1 MNRQSQ
7 RTVSLGRRTIACLLA
22 LVMVLGLVPAA
33 LPQAAAVSVNDA
45 MQKVVD
51 WGFMRGDING
61 NLRPNDPI
69 TRAEFVTIVNRAF
82 GYHVMGK
89 APFTDVKDADWYAQ
103 DVSIA
108 YTENYITGTTATTF
122 SPKGKLTREQAVVI
136 LARNLRLQAYPGEDT
151 SFSDSREL
159 QEWSRGLVEQA
170 VRYHLVSGYPDGTF
184 RPKRAI
190 TRGEAAVLLVNAVGN
205 PVQEKGVHTLDGVY
219 GNVTITAS
227 GVTLRDTV
235 VAGNLYITDGVDLGS
250 ILLENVRVLGQIVV
264 CGGGV
269 SEDGDDS
276 IVLRNVDAQEL
287 IIDTQ
292 RGQEISL
299 RVEGD
304 GTIQKATVRTNSFLK
319 DNTGD
324 SVGIREIVLD
334 GGKDAK
340 LSLAGNLKKVVN
352 KTPGSTINLVSGT
365 AASITVDEAA
375 TGSTLNLEAGTLADE
390 VNLDVGTTVT
400 GKGDIGKLTVN
411 APGSTVT
418 MLPDQIIIRP
428 GLNATI
434 NGTVMDSNAAAEASA
449 DPRLMGGYPSVTDL
463 APTSALAKFRGNKA
477 GTVYWA
483 ITPITAGSVGAGDLI
498 NPPSYSTEILKHGT
512 ASLSGSA
519 AENTTKLTGLTSGG
533 SYYLSAV
540 FVDARETQSPV
551 KVISFSTPDNTVP
564 NFASGYPYLS
574 RVTNISAQ
582 VTVMTTKTCQLY
594 YALLPK
600 GSTAPKPEDFKS
612 GAIPGNLGYGT
623 RAMTKNSPDSFDVN
637 DKPLHE
643 LETYD
648 LYLWLTDRE
657 GGVSSSVKKLTF
669 TTVDKT
675 PPVFN
680 TEPTINKV
688 EEKSVGLYANLNEA
702 GTLFWVV
709 VAQGEEYP
717 KPLAGQSGA
726 VDLSSENAKIQVA
739 AGMNA
744 LKSGRV
750 NMAEGKDVSFNVS
763 GLDPEKAY
771 DLYYVAQDKAGNY
784 SETVKKLTIHTKDP
798 NAPTVTQEFTKY
810 NGTDTTTPLPNT
822 DIRLVFS
829 EEVQTVDTNTPLVQL
844 YQDVVKAG
852 GDKVAEADA
861 RDTMANVLRNSIKLY
876 ASTGNGLPEVVPDGG
891 LVNKEDDKWIIDY
904 RYAEITLEEGKTV
917 VTFRTR
923 DNVEESALCL
933 ESGLE
938 YNFEIQA
945 DTLADTS
952 STKNVMGRVPLD
964 PFKTVFA
971 IVNLSNPNITSLDG
985 STDADKRVDVSW
997 TLSPMT
1003 TENTADNVDWDMVI
1017 WSDTS
1022 AVFELYHR
1030 ENVNGKPRPW
1040 ERVGNSYEI
1049 TVPEDAGRVGVSLTR
1064 HFLQDTNA
1072 PDFAPLNDLKEDT
1085 KYEYAIHFTQV
1096 GSLTDPDTWS
1106 QRINIGIN
1114 ILAGST
1120 NDLQTLSNRLTV
1132 ENYEQMVPSQLT
1144 NIGQPSNF
1152 NLVKQFSDQTPPAF
1166 ASGHPTFDNGSSAVN
1181 MRLMLDRPGTLY
1193 YVVAPKETIPT
1204 TGKNAE
1210 DQKVDFSKDDDG
1222 EDDNGKEYND
1232 LPTKGKYNGTVF
1244 QYEQEIETPAKLNI
1258 VNASKH
1264 YASNPRIK
1272 YGSMSLG
1279 PSQVEKVVE
1288 GLDPKQ
1294 EYIVYFV
1301 LQGMSN
1307 DTYSPVYAYRFETS
1321 DVDIPYI
1328 TMEAENPEVSFRTS
1342 ENAKLNYVLF
1352 AYNQLPGIFKG
1363 EMKDDNLADPNKGPI
1378 ISITNPGENKNNV
1391 MTVLEAMLQTKD
1403 KQTGK
1408 SYFDVHASQNLKN
1421 TVQEIIQRQQTGGG
1435 GSPATNGTIDTTKNE
1450 VKRVDF
1456 KSAMQNNSGSNAT
1469 YFYCLATA
1477 QNALGSAYSFKA
1489 VEDVHIKDLD
1499 PPYLINISHT
1509 LSETSTDKYTGT
1521 LTLTFNEP
1529 IYYMERLG
1537 NSSAGNPETL
1547 RPVGNCSW
1555 GNVLPSESSK
1565 DNPAYISIFNAASM
1579 VGGKFSPLS
1588 YSKSP
1593 TLSFTIQCTDIVE
1606 GAQIT
1611 LSDKGVV
1618 SDASENGVLEPFILR
1633 LEVTKTG
1640 VGGGFA
1646 KTVKFVVDRGEYH
1659 PSNGKPE

>member
-7 RTVSLGRRTIACLLA
+7 RTVSLGRRTVACLLA

-136 LARNLRLQAYPGEDT
+136 LARNMRLQAYPGEDT
-151 SFSDSREL
+151 SFSDSRDL

-269 SEDGDDS
+269 SENGDDS

-287 IIDTQ
+287 IVDTQ

-304 GTIQKATVRTNSFLK
+304 GTIQKATVRTNGFVK

-334 GGKDAK
+334 GGKGAK

-352 KTPGSTINLVSGT
+352 KTPGSTLNLVSGT
-365 AASITVDEAA
+365 AASITIDEAA

-463 APTSALAKFRGNKA
+463 APTSAQVKFRGNKA

-483 ITPITAGSVGAGDLI
+483 VTPITAGSVGAGDLI

-519 AENTTKLTGLTSGG
+519 AENTTKLTGLTAGG

-744 LKSGRV
+744 LKSGKV
-750 NMAEGKDVSFNVS
+750 SMAEGKDVSFNVS

-844 YQDVVKAG
+844 YQDVVKVG
-852 GDKVAEADA
+852 GDKVAEAAA
-861 RDTMANVLRNSIKLY
+861 RDTMGNVLRNSIKLY

-891 LVNKEDDKWIIDY
+891 LVSSKEDDKWIIDY

-985 STDADKRVDVSW
+985 SADVDKRVDVSW

-1022 AVFELYHR
+1022 VVFKLYR
-1030 ENVNGKPRPW
+1030 RANEAGQTGNW
-1040 ERVGNSYEI
+1040 EALGERTV
-1049 TVPEDAGRVGVSLTR
+1049 TVPDTVGRVGVSLTR

-1096 GSLTDPDTWS
+1096 GSLTDPNTWS

-1120 NDLQTLSNRLTV
+1120 NDLQTLSNDLTV
-1132 ENYEQMVPSQLT
+1132 EHYEQMVPSQLT
-1144 NIGQPSNF
+1144 NIGQPNNF
-1152 NLVKQFSDQTPPAF
+1152 NLIKQFSDQTPPSF
-1166 ASGHPTFDNGSSAVN
+1166 ASATPDFAAGSSAVN
-1181 MRLMLDRPGTLY
+1181 MNLALDRPGTLY
-1193 YVVAPKETIPT
+1193 YVVAPKGTIPT
-1204 TGKNAE
+1204 IGIENDVPDKQLNFAG
-1210 DQKVDFSKDDDG
+1210 DD
-1222 EDDNGKEYND
+1222 YST
-1232 LPTKGKYNGTVF
+1232 LPDKG
-1244 QYEQEIETPAKLNI
+1244 QYESDGTTFKYPQTIQSPARLDI
-1258 VNASKH
+1258 VNASKT
-1264 YASNPRIK
+1264 YAGNARIK
-1272 YGSMSLG
+1272 YGSTGLG
-1279 PSQVEKVVE
+1279 TYLRDVLVE
-1288 GLDPKQ
+1288 GLEPEKD
-1294 EYIVYFV
+1294 YIAYFV
-1301 LQGMSN
+1301 VQGMSN
-1307 DTYSPVYAYRFETS
+1307 QTYSPVYAYRFETS

-1352 AYNQLPGIFKG
+1352 AYNQLPGVFNG
-1363 EMKDDNLADPNKGPI
+1363 EMKGENLANPDDGPI
-1378 ISITNPGENKNNV
+1378 ISITDPGENKDNV

-1408 SYFDVHASQNLKN
+1408 SYFDVHASQDLKN

-1435 GSPATNGTIDTTKNE
+1435 GSPATNGTINTTKNE

-1499 PPYLINISHT
+1499 PPYLINISNT
-1509 LSETSTDKYTGT
+1509 LIETGTNTDKYSGT
-1521 LTLTFNEP
+1521 LILTFNEP
-1529 IYYMERLG
+1529 IYYMKRLE
-1537 NSSAGNPETL
+1537 NSSSGDPKTL
-1547 RPVGNCSW
+1547 RPVVSHPYGD
-1555 GNVLPSESSK
+1555 VLPTDK
-1565 DNPAYISIFNAASM
+1565 NPGYISIMKAASM
-1579 VGGKFSPLS
+1579 TGGKFESTR
-1588 YSKSP
+1588 YDTDP
-1593 TLSFTIQCTDIVE
+1593 TLSFTIQCTEISPGATIV
-1606 GAQIT
+1606 
-1611 LSDKGVV
+1611 LSNKGVI
-1618 SDASENGVLEPFILR
+1618 SDASQNGVLEPFILR
-1633 LEVTKTG
+1633 LEVTKIG

-1646 KTVKFVVDRGEYH
+1646 KKITFVVDRGEYH

>member
-1 MNRQSQ
+1 MNRQSH
-7 RTVSLGRRTIACLLA
+7 RTVSLGRRIVACLLA
-22 LVMVLGLVPAA
+22 LVLVLGLVPAA
-33 LPQAAAVSVNDA
+33 LPRAAAVSVNEA

-136 LARNLRLQAYPGEDT
+136 LARNMRLQAYPGEDT
-151 SFSDSREL
+151 SFSDSRDL

-269 SEDGDDS
+269 SENGDDS

-287 IIDTQ
+287 IVDTQ

-304 GTIQKATVRTNSFLK
+304 GTIQKATVRTNGFVK

-352 KTPGSTINLVSGT
+352 KTPGSTLNLVSGT
-365 AASITVDEAA
+365 AASITIDEAA

-463 APTSALAKFRGNKA
+463 APTSAQVKFRGNKA

-483 ITPITAGSVGAGDLI
+483 VTPITAGSVGAGDLI

-750 NMAEGKDVSFNVS
+750 NMTEGKDVSFNVS

-844 YQDVVKAG
+844 YQDVVKVG
-852 GDKVAEADA
+852 GTAAEEDA
-861 RDTMANVLRNSIKLY
+861 RNTMGNVLRNSIKLY
-876 ASTGNGLPEVVPDGG
+876 ANTGNGLPEVVPDGG
-891 LVNKEDDKWIIDY
+891 LVDKKDDKWIIDY

-923 DNVEESALCL
+923 DNAKESALCL

-971 IVNLSNPNITSLDG
+971 IVNLSNPNITSLG
-985 STDADKRVDVSW
+985 NGVTDSQNEDKRVDVSW

-1022 AVFELYHR
+1022 VVFELYCRANKAGQTGKWDLLR
-1030 ENVNGKPRPW
+1030 ERTV
-1040 ERVGNSYEI
+1040 
-1049 TVPEDAGRVGVSLTR
+1049 TVPDTVGRVGVSLTR

-1120 NDLQTLSNRLTV
+1120 NDLQTLSNNLTV
-1132 ENYEQMVPSQLT
+1132 EHYEQMVPSQLT
-1144 NIGQPSNF
+1144 NIGQPNNF
-1152 NLVKQFSDQTPPAF
+1152 NLIKQFSDQTPPSF
-1166 ASGHPTFDNGSSAVN
+1166 ASATPDFAAGSSAVN
-1181 MRLMLDRPGTLY
+1181 MNLALDRPGTLY
-1193 YVVAPKETIPT
+1193 YVVAPKGTIPT
-1204 TGKNAE
+1204 IGIENDVPDKQLNFAG
-1210 DQKVDFSKDDDG
+1210 DD
-1222 EDDNGKEYND
+1222 YST
-1232 LPTKGKYNGTVF
+1232 LPDKG
-1244 QYEQEIETPAKLNI
+1244 QYESDGTTFKYPQTIQSPARLDI
-1258 VNASKH
+1258 VNASKT
-1264 YASNPRIK
+1264 YAGNARIK
-1272 YGSMSLG
+1272 YGSTGLG
-1279 PSQVEKVVE
+1279 TYLRDVLVE
-1288 GLDPKQ
+1288 GLEPEK
-1294 EYIVYFV
+1294 EYIAYFV
-1301 LQGMSN
+1301 VQGMSN
-1307 DTYSPVYAYRFETS
+1307 QTYSPVYAYQFKTS
-1321 DVDIPYI
+1321 EVDIPYI
-1328 TMEAENPEVSFRTS
+1328 TLEAPNPEVSFTTS
-1342 ENAKLNYVLF
+1342 ENADLDYALF
-1352 AYNQLPGIFKG
+1352 APNQLPAVFKE
-1363 EMKDDNLADPNKGPI
+1363 EMTKANGNLGDGFKDKNIPASEEDPSKKM
-1378 ISITNPGENKNNV
+1378 S
-1391 MTVLEAMLQTKD
+1391 VLEAMLKTYEPA
-1403 KQTGK
+1403 TGK
-1408 SYFDVHASQNLKN
+1408 SYFDYYASNEVKKE
-1421 TVQEIIQRQQTGGG
+1421 VQEIIQRSRPVGGTPVA
-1435 GSPATNGTIDTTKNE
+1435 SGTLTTK
-1450 VKRVDF
+1450 KGQSQLVDF
-1456 KSAMQNNSGSNAT
+1456 TNAMKSEQNGT

-1489 VEDVHIKDLD
+1489 VDNVHIPDRE
-1499 PPYLINISHT
+1499 PPYLINVTHT
-1509 LSETSTDKYTGT
+1509 LDMAGSDPDKNRYSGT
-1521 LTLTFNEP
+1521 LTLQFNEP
-1529 IYYMERLG
+1529 LYYMDFISG
-1537 NSSAGNPETL
+1537 GTGGDKDTL
-1547 RPVGNCSW
+1547 RPVYQMNTGNKKSYISIIEASNQPLGFTVTNEYKKPSSVFTLKFKNI
-1555 GNVLPSESSK
+1555 GNGATFVLPS
-1565 DNPAYISIFNAASM
+1565 
-1579 VGGKFSPLS
+1579 GG
-1588 YSKSP
+1588 
-1593 TLSFTIQCTDIVE
+1593 V
-1606 GAQIT
+1606 
-1611 LSDKGVV
+1611 LSDAAMNATKEAF
-1618 SDASENGVLEPFILR
+1618 SLR
-1633 LEVTKTG
+1633 FKTG
-1640 VGGGFA
+1640 KGGQGDFLNTA
-1646 KTVKFVVDRGEYH
+1646 EFEVIGGDYR
-1659 PSNGKPE
+1659 PNSGK

>member
-22 LVMVLGLVPAA
+22 LVMVLGLVPAT
-33 LPQAAAVSVNDA
+33 LPQAAAISVNDA

-136 LARNLRLQAYPGEDT
+136 LARNMRLQAYPGEDT

-623 RAMTKNSPDSFDVN
+623 RAMTKNAPDSFDVN

-861 RDTMANVLRNSIKLY
+861 RNTMANVLRNSIKLY

-985 STDADKRVDVSW
+985 STEVDKRVDVSW

-1022 AVFELYHR
+1022 VVFKLYCR
-1030 ENVNGKPRPW
+1030 ANEAGQTGEWNLLK
-1040 ERVGNSYEI
+1040 ERTV
-1049 TVPEDAGRVGVSLTR
+1049 TVPDTVGRVGVSLTR

-1072 PDFAPLNDLKEDT
+1072 PDFAPLNALKEDT

-1096 GSLTDPDTWS
+1096 GSLTDPNTWS

-1120 NDLQTLSNRLTV
+1120 NDLQTLSNNLTV
-1132 ENYEQMVPSQLT
+1132 EHYEQMVPSQLT

-1152 NLVKQFSDQTPPAF
+1152 NLIKQFSDQTPPAF
-1166 ASGHPTFDNGSSAVN
+1166 ASATPDFAAGSSAVN
-1181 MRLMLDRPGTLY
+1181 MNLALDRPGTLY
-1193 YVVAPKETIPT
+1193 YVVAPTGTIPT
-1204 TGKNAE
+1204 IGIKN
-1210 DQKVDFSKDDDG
+1210 DDPDKQLNFAGDDYSTLPYKGEYESDG
-1222 EDDNGKEYND
+1222 TTFEY
-1232 LPTKGKYNGTVF
+1232 LQTI
-1244 QYEQEIETPAKLNI
+1244 QSPARLDI
-1258 VNASKH
+1258 VNASKT
-1264 YASNPRIK
+1264 YAGNARIK
-1272 YGSMSLG
+1272 YGSTGLG
-1279 PSQVEKVVE
+1279 TYLRDVLVE
-1288 GLDPKQ
+1288 GLEPEK
-1294 EYIVYFV
+1294 EYIAYFV
-1301 LQGMSN
+1301 VQGMSN
-1307 DTYSPVYAYRFETS
+1307 QTYSPVYAYRFETS
-1321 DVDIPYI
+1321 EVDIPYI
-1328 TMEAENPEVSFRTS
+1328 TLEAPNPEVSFTTS
-1342 ENAKLNYVLF
+1342 ENADLDYALF
-1352 AYNQLPGIFKG
+1352 APNQLPAVFKEEMTKANKNLG
-1363 EMKDDNLADPNKGPI
+1363 ESFTDDNIPA
-1378 ISITNPGENKNNV
+1378 SEENSSKK
-1391 MTVLEAMLQTKD
+1391 MSVLEAMLKTYEPA
-1403 KQTGK
+1403 TGK
-1408 SYFDVHASQNLKN
+1408 SYFDYYASNEVKKE
-1421 TVQEIIQRQQTGGG
+1421 VQEIIQRSMTGGG
-1435 GSPATNGTIDTTKNE
+1435 TPVATGVLTTK
-1450 VKRVDF
+1450 KGQSQLVDF
-1456 KSAMQNNSGSNAT
+1456 TNAMKSEQNGT

-1489 VEDVHIKDLD
+1489 VDNVHIPDRE
-1499 PPYLINISHT
+1499 PPYLINVTHT
-1509 LSETSTDKYTGT
+1509 LDMAGSDPDKNRYSGT
-1521 LTLTFNEP
+1521 LMLQFNEP
-1529 IYYMERLG
+1529 LYYMDFISG
-1537 NSSAGNPETL
+1537 GTGGDKDTL
-1547 RPVGNCSW
+1547 RPVYQMNTGNKKSYISIIEASNQPLGFTVTNEYKKPSSVFTLKFKNI
-1555 GNVLPSESSK
+1555 GNGATFVLPS
-1565 DNPAYISIFNAASM
+1565 
-1579 VGGKFSPLS
+1579 GG
-1588 YSKSP
+1588 
-1593 TLSFTIQCTDIVE
+1593 V
-1606 GAQIT
+1606 
-1611 LSDKGVV
+1611 LSDAAMNATKEAF
-1618 SDASENGVLEPFILR
+1618 SLR
-1633 LEVTKTG
+1633 FKTG
-1640 VGGGFA
+1640 KGGQGDFLNTA
-1646 KTVKFVVDRGEYH
+1646 EFEVIGGDYR
-1659 PSNGKPE
+1659 PNSGK

>member
-1 MNRQSQ
+1 MNRQSH
-7 RTVSLGRRTIACLLA
+7 RTVSLGRRTVACLLA
-22 LVMVLGLVPAA
+22 LVLVLGLVPAA
-33 LPQAAAVSVNDA
+33 LPRAAAVSVNEA

-136 LARNLRLQAYPGEDT
+136 LARNMRLQAYPGEDT
-151 SFSDSREL
+151 SFSDSRDL

-205 PVQEKGVHTLDGVY
+205 PVQEEGVHTLDGVY

-269 SEDGDDS
+269 SENGDDS

-304 GTIQKATVRTNSFLK
+304 GTIQKATVRTNGFVK

-352 KTPGSTINLVSGT
+352 KTPGSTLNLVSGT
-365 AASITVDEAA
+365 AASITIDEAA

-463 APTSALAKFRGNKA
+463 APTSAQVKFRGNKA

-483 ITPITAGSVGAGDLI
+483 VTPITAGSVGAGDLI

-600 GSTAPKPEDFKS
+600 GSTAPKAEDFKS

-637 DKPLHE
+637 NKPLQE

-657 GGVSSSVKKLTF
+657 GGTSSAVKKLTF

-702 GTLFWVV
+702 GTLFWAV

-726 VDLSSENAKIQVA
+726 VDLSSENAKIQVE

-771 DLYYVAQDKAGNY
+771 DLYYVAKDKAGNY
-784 SETVKKLTIHTKDP
+784 SQTVKKLTIHTKDP

-844 YQDVVKAG
+844 YQDVVKAA
-852 GDKVAEADA
+852 GDKKAEDDA
-861 RDTMANVLRNSIKLY
+861 RDTMGTVLRNSIKLY

-891 LVNKEDDKWIIDY
+891 LVNKKNDKWIIDY

-923 DNVEESALCL
+923 DDEETSALCL

-945 DTLADTS
+945 GTLADTS

-971 IVNLSNPNITSLDG
+971 IVNLSNPNITSLVPEGKNDE
-985 STDADKRVDVSW
+985 KRVDVSW

-1022 AVFELYHR
+1022 AVFELYCR
-1030 ENVNGKPRPW
+1030 ANEAGQTGEWKLLG
-1040 ERVGNSYEI
+1040 ERTV
-1049 TVPEDAGRVGVSLTR
+1049 TVPDNVGRVGVSLTR

-1120 NDLQTLSNRLTV
+1120 NDLQTLSNDLTV
-1132 ENYEQMVPSQLT
+1132 EHYEQMVPSQLT

-1152 NLVKQFSDQTPPAF
+1152 NLIKQFSDQTPPSF
-1166 ASGHPTFDNGSSAVN
+1166 ASATPDFAAGSSAVN
-1181 MRLMLDRPGTLY
+1181 MNLALDRPGTLY
-1193 YVVAPKETIPT
+1193 YVVAPKGTIPT
-1204 TGKNAE
+1204 IGIKNDVPGTQLNFAG
-1210 DQKVDFSKDDDG
+1210 DD
-1222 EDDNGKEYND
+1222 YST
-1232 LPTKGKYNGTVF
+1232 LPEKG
-1244 QYEQEIETPAKLNI
+1244 QYESDGTTFKYPQTIQSPARLDI
-1258 VNASKH
+1258 VNASKT
-1264 YASNPRIK
+1264 YAGNARIK
-1272 YGSMSLG
+1272 YGSTGLG
-1279 PSQVEKVVE
+1279 TYLRDVLVE
-1288 GLDPKQ
+1288 GLEPEK
-1294 EYIVYFV
+1294 EYIAYFV
-1301 LQGMSN
+1301 VQGMSN
-1307 DTYSPVYAYRFETS
+1307 QTYSPVYAYRFETS
-1321 DVDIPYI
+1321 EVDIPYI
-1328 TMEAENPEVSFRTS
+1328 TLEAPNPEVSFTTS
-1342 ENAKLNYVLF
+1342 ENADLDYALF
-1352 AYNQLPGIFKG
+1352 APNQLPAVFDEEMTHAKG
-1363 EMKDDNLADPNKGPI
+1363 NLGDDVDEQDIPA
-1378 ISITNPGENKNNV
+1378 SENKNKPSQK
-1391 MTVLEAMLQTKD
+1391 MSVLEAMLKTYEPA
-1403 KQTGK
+1403 TGK
-1408 SYFDVHASQNLKN
+1408 SYFDYYASNEVKKE
-1421 TVQEIIQRQQTGGG
+1421 VQEIIQRSMTGGG
-1435 GSPATNGTIDTTKNE
+1435 TPVATGALTTK
-1450 VKRVDF
+1450 KGQSQLVDF
-1456 KSAMQNNSGSNAT
+1456 TNAMKSEQNAT

-1489 VEDVHIKDLD
+1489 VDNVHIPDRE
-1499 PPYLINISHT
+1499 PPYLVGVTHQI
-1509 LSETSTDKYTGT
+1509 TSSSSDTNPQTKKYSGI
-1521 LTLTFNEP
+1521 LRLQFNEP
-1529 IYYMERLG
+1529 IYYMDYLSNNTG
-1537 NSSAGNPETL
+1537 ADKDTL
-1547 RPVGNCSW
+1547 RPVYQIPT
-1555 GNVLPSESSK
+1555 GNVKPTEGK
-1565 DNPAYISIFNAASM
+1565 DGYISVITAAGNPRGFSVANSLWSATRTFEIKFTNISHGASM
-1579 VGGKFSPLS
+1579 
-1588 YSKSP
+1588 
-1593 TLSFTIQCTDIVE
+1593 TLSSIGI
-1606 GAQIT
+1606 
-1611 LSDKGVV
+1611 LSDAAMNATK
-1618 SDASENGVLEPFILR
+1618 DAFTLEFRVEKSGQNDFLNSTDFK
-1633 LEVTKTG
+1633 VTSG
-1640 VGGGFA
+1640 
-1646 KTVKFVVDRGEYH
+1646 DYR
-1659 PSNGKPE
+1659 PNSGK

>member
-7 RTVSLGRRTIACLLA
+7 RTVSLGRRTVACLLA

-33 LPQAAAVSVNDA
+33 LPRAAAVSVNEA

-136 LARNLRLQAYPGEDT
+136 LARNMRLQAYPGEDT
-151 SFSDSREL
+151 SFSDSRDL

-269 SEDGDDS
+269 SENGDDS

-287 IIDTQ
+287 IVDTQ

-304 GTIQKATVRTNSFLK
+304 GTIQKATVRTNGFVK

-352 KTPGSTINLVSGT
+352 KTPGSTLNLVSGT
-365 AASITVDEAA
+365 AASITIDEAA

-463 APTSALAKFRGNKA
+463 APTSAQVKFRGNKA

-483 ITPITAGSVGAGDLI
+483 VTPITAGSVGAGDLI

-844 YQDVVKAG
+844 YQDVVKVG
-852 GDKVAEADA
+852 GTAAEDNA
-861 RDTMANVLRNSIKLY
+861 RDTMGNVLRNSIKLY
-876 ASTGNGLPEVVPDGG
+876 ANTGNGLPEVVPDGG
-891 LVNKEDDKWIIDY
+891 LVDKKDDKWIIDY

-971 IVNLSNPNITSLDG
+971 IVNLSNPNITSLEDG
-985 STDADKRVDVSW
+985 KRVDVSW

-1022 AVFELYHR
+1022 AVFELYR
-1030 ENVNGKPRPW
+1030 RANEAGKTGEW
-1040 ERVGNSYEI
+1040 KLLGERTV
-1049 TVPEDAGRVGVSLTR
+1049 TVPDNVGRVGVSLTR
-1064 HFLQDTNA
+1064 HFLSPTNT
-1072 PDFAPLNDLKEDT
+1072 PDFEPLNKLKENT
-1085 KYEYAIHFTQV
+1085 EYEYAIRFTQV
-1096 GSLTDPDTWS
+1096 GTLTDPETWS

-1120 NDLQTLSNRLTV
+1120 NDLQTLSNNLTV
-1132 ENYEQMVPSQLT
+1132 EHYGQMVPSQLT

-1152 NLVKQFSDQTPPAF
+1152 NLIKQFSDQTPPSF
-1166 ASGHPTFDNGSSAVN
+1166 ASATPDFAAGSSAVN
-1181 MRLMLDRPGTLY
+1181 MNLALDRPGTLY
-1193 YVVAPKETIPT
+1193 YVVAPKGTIPT
-1204 TGKNAE
+1204 IGIKNDIPGTQLNFAG
-1210 DQKVDFSKDDDG
+1210 DDYSILPDKGQYKSDG
-1222 EDDNGKEYND
+1222 TTFEY
-1232 LPTKGKYNGTVF
+1232 PQTI
-1244 QYEQEIETPAKLNI
+1244 QSPARLDI
-1258 VNASKH
+1258 VNASKT
-1264 YASNPRIK
+1264 YAGNARIK
-1272 YGSMSLG
+1272 YGSTGLG
-1279 PSQVEKVVE
+1279 TYLRDVLVE
-1288 GLDPKQ
+1288 GLEPEK
-1294 EYIVYFV
+1294 EYIAYFV
-1301 LQGMSN
+1301 VQGMSN
-1307 DTYSPVYAYRFETS
+1307 QTYSPVYAYQFKTS
-1321 DVDIPYI
+1321 EVDIPYI
-1328 TMEAENPEVSFRTS
+1328 TLEAPNPEVSFTTS
-1342 ENAKLNYVLF
+1342 ENADLDYALF
-1352 AYNQLPGIFKG
+1352 APNQLPAVFKE
-1363 EMKDDNLADPNKGPI
+1363 EMTKTNGNLGDGFKDKNIPASEKDPSKKM
-1378 ISITNPGENKNNV
+1378 S
-1391 MTVLEAMLQTKD
+1391 VLEAMLKTYEPA
-1403 KQTGK
+1403 TGK
-1408 SYFDVHASQNLKN
+1408 SYFDYYASNEVKKE
-1421 TVQEIIQRQQTGGG
+1421 VQEIIQRSRPVGGTPVASG
-1435 GSPATNGTIDTTKNE
+1435 ALTTK
-1450 VKRVDF
+1450 KGQSQLVDF
-1456 KSAMQNNSGSNAT
+1456 TNAMKSEQNGT

-1489 VEDVHIKDLD
+1489 VDKVHIPDRE
-1499 PPYLINISHT
+1499 PPYLINVSHT
-1509 LSETSTDKYTGT
+1509 LDMAASKPNKNLWSGT
-1521 LTLTFNEP
+1521 LTLQFNEP
-1529 IYYMERLG
+1529 LYYMDFIADGTGG
-1537 NSSAGNPETL
+1537 NEDTL
-1547 RPVGNCSW
+1547 RPVYQMNKGNDKGYISIIEASNQPSGFTVMNAHKKPSSVFTLKFENI
-1555 GNVLPSESSK
+1555 GNGATFVLPS
-1565 DNPAYISIFNAASM
+1565 
-1579 VGGKFSPLS
+1579 GG
-1588 YSKSP
+1588 
-1593 TLSFTIQCTDIVE
+1593 V
-1606 GAQIT
+1606 
-1611 LSDKGVV
+1611 LSDAAMNATKEAFSLRFKTRKGGQG
-1618 SDASENGVLEPFILR
+1618 DFLNTAEF
-1633 LEVTKTG
+1633 EVI
-1640 VGGGFA
+1640 GG
-1646 KTVKFVVDRGEYH
+1646 DYR
-1659 PSNGKPE
+1659 PNSGK

>member
-33 LPQAAAVSVNDA
+33 LPQAAAISVNDA

-151 SFSDSREL
+151 SFSDSRDL

-170 VRYHLVSGYPDGTF
+170 VRHHLVSGYPDGTF

-340 LSLAGNLKKVVN
+340 LSLAGNLKKVIN

-428 GLNATI
+428 GLDATI
-434 NGTVMDSNAAAEASA
+434 DGTVMDSNAAAESSA

-844 YQDVVKAG
+844 YQDVVKAA
-852 GDKVAEADA
+852 GDKRAEDDA
-861 RDTMANVLRNSIKLY
+861 RDTMGNVLRNSIKLY

-891 LVNKEDDKWIIDY
+891 LVSSKEDDKWIIDY

-971 IVNLSNPNITSLDG
+971 IVNLSNPNITSLEDG
-985 STDADKRVDVSW
+985 KRVDVSW

-1022 AVFELYHR
+1022 VVFELYCR
-1030 ENVNGKPRPW
+1030 ANKAGQTGEWNLLK
-1040 ERVGNSYEI
+1040 ERTV
-1049 TVPEDAGRVGVSLTR
+1049 TVPDTVGRVGVSLTR

-1072 PDFAPLNDLKEDT
+1072 PDFAPLNYLKEDT

-1096 GSLTDPDTWS
+1096 GSLTDPNTWS

-1120 NDLQTLSNRLTV
+1120 NDLQTLSNDLTV
-1132 ENYEQMVPSQLT
+1132 EHYEQMVPSQLT

-1152 NLVKQFSDQTPPAF
+1152 NLIKQFSDQTPPAF
-1166 ASGHPTFDNGSSAVN
+1166 ASATPDFAAGSSAVN
-1181 MRLMLDRPGTLY
+1181 MNLALDRPGTLY
-1193 YVVAPKETIPT
+1193 YVVAPKGTIPT
-1204 TGKNAE
+1204 IGIKNDAP
-1210 DQKVDFSKDDDG
+1210 DKQLNFAG
-1222 EDDNGKEYND
+1222 EDYSTLPDKGEYKSD
-1232 LPTKGKYNGTVF
+1232 GTTF
-1244 QYEQEIETPAKLNI
+1244 EYLQTIQSPARLDI
-1258 VNASKH
+1258 VNASKT
-1264 YASNPRIK
+1264 YAGNARIK
-1272 YGSMSLG
+1272 YGSTGLG
-1279 PSQVEKVVE
+1279 TYLRDVLVE
-1288 GLDPKQ
+1288 GLEPEK
-1294 EYIVYFV
+1294 EYIAYFV
-1301 LQGMSN
+1301 VQGMSN
-1307 DTYSPVYAYRFETS
+1307 QTYSPVYAYRFETS
-1321 DVDIPYI
+1321 EVDIPYI
-1328 TMEAENPEVSFRTS
+1328 TLEAPNPEVSFTTS
-1342 ENAKLNYVLF
+1342 ENADLDYALF
-1352 AYNQLPGIFKG
+1352 APNQLPAVFKE
-1363 EMKDDNLADPNKGPI
+1363 EMTKTNGNLGDGFEDKNIPASEKDPSKKM
-1378 ISITNPGENKNNV
+1378 S
-1391 MTVLEAMLQTKD
+1391 VLEAMLKTYEPA
-1403 KQTGK
+1403 TGK
-1408 SYFDVHASQNLKN
+1408 SYFDYYASNEVKKE
-1421 TVQEIIQRQQTGGG
+1421 VQEIIQRSRPVGGTPVASG
-1435 GSPATNGTIDTTKNE
+1435 ALTTK
-1450 VKRVDF
+1450 KGQSQLVDF
-1456 KSAMQNNSGSNAT
+1456 TNAMKSEQNGT

-1489 VEDVHIKDLD
+1489 VDKVHIPDRE
-1499 PPYLINISHT
+1499 PPYLINVSHT
-1509 LSETSTDKYTGT
+1509 LDMAASKPNKNLWSGT
-1521 LTLTFNEP
+1521 LTLQFNEP
-1529 IYYMERLG
+1529 LYYMDFIADGTGGDED
-1537 NSSAGNPETL
+1537 TL
-1547 RPVGNCSW
+1547 RPVYQMNKGNEKGYISIIEASNQPSGFTVMNAHKKPSSVFTLKFENI
-1555 GNVLPSESSK
+1555 GNGATFVLPS
-1565 DNPAYISIFNAASM
+1565 
-1579 VGGKFSPLS
+1579 GG
-1588 YSKSP
+1588 
-1593 TLSFTIQCTDIVE
+1593 V
-1606 GAQIT
+1606 
-1611 LSDKGVV
+1611 LSDAAMNATKEAF
-1618 SDASENGVLEPFILR
+1618 SLR
-1633 LEVTKTG
+1633 FKTG
-1640 VGGGFA
+1640 KGGQGDFLNTA
-1646 KTVKFVVDRGEYH
+1646 EFEVIGGDYR
-1659 PSNGKPE
+1659 PNSGK

>member
-136 LARNLRLQAYPGEDT
+136 LARNMRLQAYPGEDT
-151 SFSDSREL
+151 SFSDSRDL

-170 VRYHLVSGYPDGTF
+170 VRHHLVSGYPDGTF

-463 APTSALAKFRGNKA
+463 APTSAQVKFRGNKA

-483 ITPITAGSVGAGDLI
+483 VTPITAGSVGAGDLI

-574 RVTNISAQ
+574 KIENISAQ
-582 VTVMTTKTCQLY
+582 VTVMATKTCQLY

-600 GSTAPKPEDFKS
+600 GATAPKPDDFKA
-612 GAIPGNLGYGT
+612 GAGAVPGNLGFGT
-623 RAMTKNSPDSFDVN
+623 LAVTKNTTYPFDVN
-637 DKPLHE
+637 NVPLEE
-643 LETYD
+643 LESYD

-657 GGVSSSVKKLTF
+657 GGVSSAVKKLSF
-669 TTVDKT
+669 TTVDRT
-675 PPVFN
+675 PPRFN
-680 TEPTINKV
+680 VEATVNKLQAT
-688 EEKSVGLYANLNEA
+688 SVGLYANLNEK
-702 GTLFWVV
+702 GTLYWAVV
-709 VAQGEEYP
+709 PEGETYP
-717 KPLAGQSGA
+717 KPLAGSDPSST
-726 VDLSSENAKIQVA
+726 VDLSSDNAKLQVVS
-739 AGMNA
+739 GMNA
-744 LKSGRV
+744 FKNGKVSMTE
-750 NMAEGKDVSFNVS
+750 NKDVNFTVS
-763 GLDPEKAY
+763 GLEKEKSY
-771 DLYYVAQDKAGNY
+771 DLYYVAQDTAGNY
-784 SETVKKLTIHTKDP
+784 SDTVKKLTIHTLDQS
-798 NAPTVTQEFTKY
+798 APEVTQEFTRF
-810 NGTDTTTPLPNT
+810 NSGDPTHPLPDT
-822 DIRLVFS
+822 DIRIVFS
-829 EEVQTVDTNTPLVQL
+829 EPVMDIESLQRYTDL
-844 YQDVVKAG
+844 YQAVLDAEDAGEKEVARNQLATILRTNFTLYEMVNNIEEPVV
-852 GDKVAEADA
+852 DRSVDH
-861 RDTMANVLRNSIKLY
+861 S
-876 ASTGNGLPEVVPDGG
+876 ASDWT
-891 LVNKEDDKWIIDY
+891 IDY
-904 RYAEITLEEGKTV
+904 RYAKVTIEEGKMV
-917 VTFRTR
+917 VTLPTE
-923 DNVEESALCL
+923 DDPKTSALNL
-933 ESGLE
+933 KSGATYFFKIE
-938 YNFEIQA
+938 NI
-945 DTLADTS
+945 ADTS
-952 STKNVMGRVPLD
+952 SNQNPMGVVRLD
-964 PFKTVFA
+964 KFTTVFA
-971 IVNLSNPNITSLDG
+971 QVNLSAAGNSTETITDNGQTYPVDAYWRLNPV
-985 STDADKRVDVSW
+985 STQ
-997 TLSPMT
+997 
-1003 TENTADNVDWDMVI
+1003 NVAESIKWDTII
-1017 WSDTS
+1017 WSDTTVS
-1022 AVFELYHR
+1022 FTLWRR
-1030 ENVNGKPRPW
+1030 ESQDGGSWTAW
-1040 ERVGNSYEI
+1040 EKVTGPNADPNTQI
-1049 TVPEDAGRVGVSLTR
+1049 TADPTAGQFSGISMTMNKGLLNQTT
-1064 HFLQDTNA
+1064 FN
-1072 PDFAPLNDLKEDT
+1072 PLRELKEGT
-1085 KYEYAIHFTQV
+1085 TYEYAASFNMVRGDSDRNNWSGTVNMNINVVAGETNALKGLASNV
-1096 GSLTDPDTWS
+1096 TEENWEAMVEKGTD
-1106 QRINIGIN
+1106 I
-1114 ILAGST
+1114 
-1120 NDLQTLSNRLTV
+1120 
-1132 ENYEQMVPSQLT
+1132 T
-1144 NIGQPSNF
+1144 NIGRPTTL
-1152 NLVKQFSDQTPPAF
+1152 NLHVPFQDKTPPVF
-1166 ASGHPTFDNGSSAVN
+1166 INGYPEFTAGDSAVN
-1181 MRLMLDRPGTLY
+1181 MDLMLSRKGTVYYVLAPMGDISTKGSKVSDPGTELNY
-1193 YVVAPKETIPT
+1193 GNEVNWETLPESGIDANELVTATMP
-1204 TGKNAE
+1204 
-1210 DQKVDFSKDDDG
+1210 D
-1222 EDDNGKEYND
+1222 YNS
-1232 LPTKGKYNGTVF
+1232 
-1244 QYEQEIETPAKLNI
+1244 I
-1258 VNASKH
+1258 VNAKDTYANSK
-1264 YASNPRIK
+1264 NVK
-1272 YGSMSLG
+1272 YGSLAGGQSV
-1279 PSQVEKVVE
+1279 SVETVE
-1288 GLDPKQ
+1288 GLLPKTK
-1294 EYIVYFV
+1294 YIAYFV
-1301 LQGMSN
+1301 TRGTAQV
-1307 DTYSPVYAYRFETS
+1307 YSEVSCYRFETG
-1321 DVDIPYI
+1321 DVETPYI
-1328 TMEAENPEVSFRTS
+1328 TLQENSPKVKFTTS
-1342 ENAKLNYVLF
+1342 EDAEVDYVLF
-1352 AYNQLPGIFKG
+1352 ASNKLPSIFTRTLTQNDMVG
-1363 EMKDDNLADPNKGPI
+1363 DNDKDKEEKWKELQGADSQAN
-1378 ISITNPGENKNNV
+1378 
-1391 MTVLEAMLQTKD
+1391 TVLKLMLKTRND
-1403 KQTGK
+1403 GY
-1408 SYFDVHASQNLKN
+1408 SWLDYYGSDALKKEVSEYILRTSSGN
-1421 TVQEIIQRQQTGGG
+1421 
-1435 GSPATNGTIDTTKNE
+1435 GSPAGQGTMTTKENE
-1450 VKRVDF
+1450 SKSVDF
-1456 KSAMQNNSGSNAT
+1456 TANMNDISAT
-1469 YFYCLATA
+1469 KYYCLATA
-1477 QNALGSAYSFKA
+1477 RNILGGKYSFKA
-1489 VEDVHIKDLD
+1489 VSDVHVPDTT
-1499 PPYLINISHT
+1499 PPVLTHIGGSITGSSGTGLGMRYH
-1509 LSETSTDKYTGT
+1509 GT
-1521 LTLTFNEP
+1521 LTLTFDDLLYWVNNDGDAETITP
-1529 IYYMERLG
+1529 VHNAAADGKKYKSLIQHLG
-1537 NSSAGNPETL
+1537 GSRDKFTSVGTSTGPTSTFNLQYRDVYVGETITLFSDGYVCNSSG
-1547 RPVGNCSW
+1547 
-1555 GNVLPSESSK
+1555 
-1565 DNPAYISIFNAASM
+1565 
-1579 VGGKFSPLS
+1579 
-1588 YSKSP
+1588 YSTKNR
-1593 TLSFTIQCTDIVE
+1593 
-1606 GAQIT
+1606 IT
-1611 LSDKGVV
+1611 LEF
-1618 SDASENGVLEPFILR
+1618 A
-1633 LEVTKTG
+1633 VTGTG
-1640 VGGGFA
+1640 V
-1646 KTVKFVVDRGEYH
+1646 
-1659 PSNGKPE
+1659 NGALIHGWKPVTQKPVSQ

>member
-22 LVMVLGLVPAA
+22 LVMVLGLVPAT
-33 LPQAAAVSVNDA
+33 LPQAAAISVNDA

-136 LARNLRLQAYPGEDT
+136 LARNMRLQAYPGEDT
-151 SFSDSREL
+151 SFSDSRDL

-483 ITPITAGSVGAGDLI
+483 VTPITAGSVGAGDLI

-574 RVTNISAQ
+574 KIENISAQ
-582 VTVMTTKTCQLY
+582 VTVMATKTCQLY

-600 GSTAPKPEDFKS
+600 GATAPKPDDFKAGA
-612 GAIPGNLGYGT
+612 GAIPGNRGFGT
-623 RAMTKNSPDSFDVN
+623 IAVVKNETYPFEVN
-637 DKPLHE
+637 NVPLQE
-643 LETYD
+643 LESYD

-657 GGVSSSVKKLTF
+657 GGASSAVKKLSF
-669 TTVDKT
+669 TTVDRT
-675 PPVFN
+675 PPRFN
-680 TEPTINKV
+680 VEATVNKLQAT
-688 EEKSVGLYANLNEA
+688 SVGLYANLNEK
-702 GTLFWVV
+702 GTLYWAVV
-709 VAQGEEYP
+709 PEGETYP
-717 KPLAGQSGA
+717 KPLAGSDPSST
-726 VDLSSENAKIQVA
+726 VDLSSDNAKLQVVS
-739 AGMNA
+739 GMNA
-744 LKSGRV
+744 FKNGKVSMTE
-750 NMAEGKDVSFNVS
+750 NKDVNFTVS
-763 GLDPEKAY
+763 GLEKEKSY
-771 DLYYVAQDKAGNY
+771 DLYYVAQDTAGNY
-784 SETVKKLTIHTKDP
+784 SDTVKKLTIHTLDQS
-798 NAPTVTQEFTKY
+798 APEVTQEFTRF
-810 NGTDTTTPLPNT
+810 NSGDPTHPLPDT

-829 EEVQTVDTNTPLVQL
+829 ESVMDVESQKTYAQL
-844 YQDVVKAG
+844 YQAVLDARTPEEE
-852 GDKVAEADA
+852 KVARED
-861 RDTMANVLRNSIKLY
+861 MANVLRSNILLY
-876 ASTGNGLPEVVPDGG
+876 QNVNGIENKIEDAAIISGLDKKTGD
-891 LVNKEDDKWIIDY
+891 WTIDY
-904 RYAEITLEEGKTV
+904 RYAKITLEEGKMV
-917 VTFRTR
+917 VTFPT
-923 DNVEESALCL
+923 EEENPERSALKL
-933 ESGLE
+933 KSGGTYFFKIE
-938 YNFEIQA
+938 NI
-945 DTLADTS
+945 ADTS
-952 STKNVMGRVPLD
+952 SGQNKMPVERLD
-964 PFKTVFA
+964 EFTTVFA
-971 IVNLSNPNITSLDG
+971 QVNLSTAGNTDTTEIENNIV
-985 STDADKRVDVSW
+985 DAYWR
-997 TLSPMT
+997 LSPVST
-1003 TENTADNVDWDMVI
+1003 NNVDDAIKWDMLL

-1022 AVFELYHR
+1022 IKFKMWQRVDGGQWTQIG
-1030 ENVNGKPRPW
+1030 NGKETTISPVPDLGEYGASSYTYNVLGKK
-1040 ERVGNSYEI
+1040 EREF
-1049 TVPEDAGRVGVSLTR
+1049 ESLKT
-1064 HFLQDTNA
+1064 
-1072 PDFAPLNDLKEDT
+1072 LKEGSV
-1085 KYEYAIHFTQV
+1085 YEYAVSFTYV
-1096 GSLTDPDTWS
+1096 DGIPVDKRDEWS
-1106 QRINIGIN
+1106 GTVNLKVN
-1114 ILAGST
+1114 VVAGSS
-1120 NDLQTLSNRLTV
+1120 NDLHNLASRIEQSWDSAG
-1132 ENYEQMVPSQLT
+1132 ENGVT
-1144 NIGQPSNF
+1144 NIGQPQTLNIRVPFQDS
-1152 NLVKQFSDQTPPAF
+1152 TPPNF
-1166 ASGHPTFDNGSSAVN
+1166 FTGYPVMTPGDSVVKLSLLLT
-1181 MRLMLDRPGTLY
+1181 RPGTVY
-1193 YVVAPKETIPT
+1193 YVVAPLGEIPT
-1204 TGKNAE
+1204 ILEENNENIAEQERDPDGTISYPNYEKLPRGEE
-1210 DQKVDFSKDDDG
+1210 DQNIQDVTT
-1222 EDDNGKEYND
+1222 
-1232 LPTKGKYNGTVF
+1232 PTSD
-1244 QYEQEIETPAKLNI
+1244 QI
-1258 VNASKH
+1258 VNGATLANGNPNVKYGTTKVSGSVQYPVVTGLKPKSN
-1264 YASNPRIK
+1264 YVAYFVTRGESPQSRSEVFCYQFQTGDVTTPIIELTESNPSVGFK
-1272 YGSMSLG
+1272 TTNG
-1279 PSQVEKVVE
+1279 
-1288 GLDPKQ
+1288 
-1294 EYIVYFV
+1294 
-1301 LQGMSN
+1301 
-1307 DTYSPVYAYRFETS
+1307 ET
-1321 DVDIPYI
+1321 
-1328 TMEAENPEVSFRTS
+1328 AN
-1342 ENAKLNYVLF
+1342 LNYALF
-1352 AYNQLPGIFKG
+1352 ADNQLPTIFKEPMVNHVDDDDKDAFKRALTQLGVTDPDNQNKYTIIKALEQSSSDGTTSSLFDQFAKEKTKIVVRESISRTSGSGGPVASGLINNLEQVYQFKDFTTAMNEDTASNYHCLAVAQNVLGG
-1363 EMKDDNLADPNKGPI
+1363 EYTFKGVYPIFAPKKTPPQLTVTSTFTPLSGQPGKYEGTVTFRFDETLYLLPPNGDTSGLKPVYNLPYADKDAAFVSFL
-1378 ISITNPGENKNNV
+1378 
-1391 MTVLEAMLQTKD
+1391 
-1403 KQTGK
+1403 
-1408 SYFDVHASQNLKN
+1408 QNL
-1421 TVQEIIQRQQTGGG
+1421 
-1435 GSPATNGTIDTTKNE
+1435 
-1450 VKRVDF
+1450 
-1456 KSAMQNNSGSNAT
+1456 SGSSVLTKQLTCPSSSWTPSNSFT
-1469 YFYCLATA
+1469 LR
-1477 QNALGSAYSFKA
+1477 YSGTQVGDTIEVFGGNG
-1489 VEDVHIKDLD
+1489 
-1499 PPYLINISHT
+1499 YIS
-1509 LSETSTDKYTGT
+1509 GV
-1521 LTLTFNEP
+1521 
-1529 IYYMERLG
+1529 RG
-1537 NSSAGNPETL
+1537 NSSRQSTT
-1547 RPVGNCSW
+1547 V
-1555 GNVLPSESSK
+1555 V
-1565 DNPAYISIFNAASM
+1565 
-1579 VGGKFSPLS
+1579 
-1588 YSKSP
+1588 
-1593 TLSFTIQCTDIVE
+1593 FT
-1606 GAQIT
+1606 
-1611 LSDKGVV
+1611 KM
-1618 SDASENGVLEPFILR
+1618 
-1633 LEVTKTG
+1633 KTG
-1640 VGGGFA
+1640 EGTGFD
-1646 KTVKFVVDRGEYH
+1646 TYGW
-1659 PSNGKPE
+1659 KPIS

>member
-1 MNRQSQ
+1 MNRQSH
-7 RTVSLGRRTIACLLA
+7 RTVSLGRRIVACLLA
-22 LVMVLGLVPAA
+22 LVLVLGLVPAA

-136 LARNLRLQAYPGEDT
+136 LARNMRLQAYPGEDT

-269 SEDGDDS
+269 SENGDDS

-287 IIDTQ
+287 IVDTQ

-304 GTIQKATVRTNSFLK
+304 GTIQKATVRTNGFVK

-352 KTPGSTINLVSGT
+352 KTPGSTLNLVSGT
-365 AASITVDEAA
+365 AASITIDEAA

-463 APTSALAKFRGNKA
+463 APTSAQVKFRGNKA

-483 ITPITAGSVGAGDLI
+483 VTPITAGSVGAGDLI

-784 SETVKKLTIHTKDP
+784 SQTVKKLTIHTKDP

-844 YQDVVKAG
+844 YQDVVKVG
-852 GDKVAEADA
+852 GTAAEKDA
-861 RDTMANVLRNSIKLY
+861 RDTMGNVLRNSIKLY

-891 LVNKEDDKWIIDY
+891 LVNKKGEKWIIDY

-985 STDADKRVDVSW
+985 SADVDKRVDVSW

-1022 AVFELYHR
+1022 VVFKLYRRANEAGQTGEWELLR
-1030 ENVNGKPRPW
+1030 ERTV
-1040 ERVGNSYEI
+1040 
-1049 TVPEDAGRVGVSLTR
+1049 TVPDTVGRVGVSLTR

-1072 PDFAPLNDLKEDT
+1072 PDFSPLNGLKEDT

-1120 NDLQTLSNRLTV
+1120 NDLQTLSNNLTV
-1132 ENYEQMVPSQLT
+1132 EHYEQMVPSQLT
-1144 NIGQPSNF
+1144 NIGQPNNF
-1152 NLVKQFSDQTPPAF
+1152 NLIKQFSDQTPPSF
-1166 ASGHPTFDNGSSAVN
+1166 ASATPDFAAGSSAVN
-1181 MRLMLDRPGTLY
+1181 MNLALDRPGTLY
-1193 YVVAPKETIPT
+1193 YVVAPKGTIPT
-1204 TGKNAE
+1204 IGIENDVPDKQLNFAG
-1210 DQKVDFSKDDDG
+1210 DD
-1222 EDDNGKEYND
+1222 YST
-1232 LPTKGKYNGTVF
+1232 LPDKG
-1244 QYEQEIETPAKLNI
+1244 QYESDGTTFKYPQTIQSPARLDI
-1258 VNASKH
+1258 VNASKT
-1264 YASNPRIK
+1264 YAGNARIK
-1272 YGSMSLG
+1272 YGSTGLG
-1279 PSQVEKVVE
+1279 TYLRDVLVE
-1288 GLDPKQ
+1288 GLEPEK
-1294 EYIVYFV
+1294 EYIAYFV
-1301 LQGMSN
+1301 VQGMSN
-1307 DTYSPVYAYRFETS
+1307 QTYSPVYAYRFETS
-1321 DVDIPYI
+1321 EVDIPYI
-1328 TMEAENPEVSFRTS
+1328 TLEAPNPEVSFTTS
-1342 ENAKLNYVLF
+1342 ENADLDYALF
-1352 AYNQLPGIFKG
+1352 APNQLPAVFKE
-1363 EMKDDNLADPNKGPI
+1363 EMTKTNGNLGDGFKDKNIPASEKDPSKKM
-1378 ISITNPGENKNNV
+1378 S
-1391 MTVLEAMLQTKD
+1391 VLEAMLKTYEPA
-1403 KQTGK
+1403 TGK
-1408 SYFDVHASQNLKN
+1408 SYFDYYASNEVKKE
-1421 TVQEIIQRQQTGGG
+1421 VQEIIQRSRPVGGTPVASG
-1435 GSPATNGTIDTTKNE
+1435 ALTTK
-1450 VKRVDF
+1450 KGQSQLVDF
-1456 KSAMQNNSGSNAT
+1456 TNAMKSEQNGT

-1489 VEDVHIKDLD
+1489 VDKVHIPDRE
-1499 PPYLINISHT
+1499 PPYLINVSHT
-1509 LSETSTDKYTGT
+1509 LDMAASKPNKNLWSGT
-1521 LTLTFNEP
+1521 LTLQFNEP
-1529 IYYMERLG
+1529 LYYMDFIADGTGG
-1537 NSSAGNPETL
+1537 NEDTL
-1547 RPVGNCSW
+1547 RPVYQMNKGNDKGYISIIEASNQPSGFTVMNAHKKPSSVFTLKFENI
-1555 GNVLPSESSK
+1555 GNGATFVLPS
-1565 DNPAYISIFNAASM
+1565 
-1579 VGGKFSPLS
+1579 GG
-1588 YSKSP
+1588 
-1593 TLSFTIQCTDIVE
+1593 V
-1606 GAQIT
+1606 
-1611 LSDKGVV
+1611 LSDAAMNATKEAFSLRFKTRKGGQG
-1618 SDASENGVLEPFILR
+1618 DFLNTAEF
-1633 LEVTKTG
+1633 EVI
-1640 VGGGFA
+1640 GG
-1646 KTVKFVVDRGEYH
+1646 DYR
-1659 PSNGKPE
+1659 PNSGK

>member
-744 LKSGRV
+744 LKSGKV
-750 NMAEGKDVSFNVS
+750 SMAEGKDVSFNVS

-861 RDTMANVLRNSIKLY
+861 RNTMANVLRNSIKLY

-985 STDADKRVDVSW
+985 STEVDKRVDVSW

-1022 AVFELYHR
+1022 VVFKLYCR
-1030 ENVNGKPRPW
+1030 ANEAGQTGEWNLLK
-1040 ERVGNSYEI
+1040 ERTV
-1049 TVPEDAGRVGVSLTR
+1049 TVPDTVGRVGVSLTR

-1096 GSLTDPDTWS
+1096 GSLTDPNTWS

-1120 NDLQTLSNRLTV
+1120 NDLQTLSNNLTV
-1132 ENYEQMVPSQLT
+1132 EHYEQMVPSQLT

-1152 NLVKQFSDQTPPAF
+1152 NLIKQFSDQTPPAF
-1166 ASGHPTFDNGSSAVN
+1166 ASATPDFAAGSSAVN
-1181 MRLMLDRPGTLY
+1181 MNLALDRPGTLY
-1193 YVVAPKETIPT
+1193 YVVAPKGTIPT
-1204 TGKNAE
+1204 IGIKN
-1210 DQKVDFSKDDDG
+1210 DDPDKQLNFAGDDYSTLPYKGEYESDG
-1222 EDDNGKEYND
+1222 TTFEY
-1232 LPTKGKYNGTVF
+1232 LQTI
-1244 QYEQEIETPAKLNI
+1244 QSPARLDI
-1258 VNASKH
+1258 VNASKT
-1264 YASNPRIK
+1264 YAGNARIK
-1272 YGSMSLG
+1272 YGSTGLG
-1279 PSQVEKVVE
+1279 TYLRDVLVE
-1288 GLDPKQ
+1288 GLEPEK
-1294 EYIVYFV
+1294 EYIAYFV
-1301 LQGMSN
+1301 VQGMSN
-1307 DTYSPVYAYRFETS
+1307 QTYSPVYAYRFETS
-1321 DVDIPYI
+1321 EVDIPYI
-1328 TMEAENPEVSFRTS
+1328 TLEAPNPEVSFTTS
-1342 ENAKLNYVLF
+1342 ENADLDYALF
-1352 AYNQLPGIFKG
+1352 APNQLPAVFKEEMTKANKNLG
-1363 EMKDDNLADPNKGPI
+1363 ESFTDDNIPA
-1378 ISITNPGENKNNV
+1378 SEENSSKK
-1391 MTVLEAMLQTKD
+1391 MSVLEAMLKTYEPA
-1403 KQTGK
+1403 TGK
-1408 SYFDVHASQNLKN
+1408 SYFDYYASNEVKKE
-1421 TVQEIIQRQQTGGG
+1421 VQEIIQRSMTGGG
-1435 GSPATNGTIDTTKNE
+1435 TPVATGALTTK
-1450 VKRVDF
+1450 KGQSQLVDF
-1456 KSAMQNNSGSNAT
+1456 TNAMKSEQNGT

-1489 VEDVHIKDLD
+1489 VDNVHIPDRE
-1499 PPYLINISHT
+1499 PPYLINVTHT
-1509 LSETSTDKYTGT
+1509 LDMAGSDPDKNRYSGT
-1521 LTLTFNEP
+1521 LTLQFNEP
-1529 IYYMERLG
+1529 LYYMDFISG
-1537 NSSAGNPETL
+1537 GTGGDKDTL
-1547 RPVGNCSW
+1547 RPVYQMNTGNKKSYISIIEASNQPLGFTVTNEYKKPSSVFTLKFKNI
-1555 GNVLPSESSK
+1555 GNGATFVLPS
-1565 DNPAYISIFNAASM
+1565 
-1579 VGGKFSPLS
+1579 GG
-1588 YSKSP
+1588 
-1593 TLSFTIQCTDIVE
+1593 V
-1606 GAQIT
+1606 
-1611 LSDKGVV
+1611 LSDAAMNATKEAF
-1618 SDASENGVLEPFILR
+1618 SLR
-1633 LEVTKTG
+1633 FKTG
-1640 VGGGFA
+1640 KGGQGDFLNTA
-1646 KTVKFVVDRGEYH
+1646 EFEVIGGDYR
-1659 PSNGKPE
+1659 PNSGK

>member
-7 RTVSLGRRTIACLLA
+7 RTVSLGRRTVACLLA

-61 NLRPNDPI
+61 NLRPNAPI

-136 LARNLRLQAYPGEDT
+136 LARNMRLQAYPGEDT
-151 SFSDSREL
+151 SFSDSRDL

-304 GTIQKATVRTNSFLK
+304 GTIQKATVRTNGFVK

-352 KTPGSTINLVSGT
+352 KTPGSTLNLVSGT
-365 AASITVDEAA
+365 AASITIDEAA

-463 APTSALAKFRGNKA
+463 APTSAQVKFRGNKA

-483 ITPITAGSVGAGDLI
+483 VTPITAGSVGAGDLI

-750 NMAEGKDVSFNVS
+750 NMAEGKDVPFNVS

-844 YQDVVKAG
+844 YQDVVKVG
-852 GDKVAEADA
+852 GTAAEDNA
-861 RDTMANVLRNSIKLY
+861 RDTMGNVLRNSIKLY
-876 ASTGNGLPEVVPDGG
+876 ANTGNGLPEVVPDGG
-891 LVNKEDDKWIIDY
+891 LVNKKNDKWIIDY

-917 VTFRTR
+917 VTFRTK
-923 DNVEESALCL
+923 DTVEDSALCL

-971 IVNLSNPNITSLDG
+971 IVNLSNPNITSLIPDG
-985 STDADKRVDVSW
+985 TDVEKRVDVSW

-1022 AVFELYHR
+1022 VVFELYCR
-1030 ENVNGKPRPW
+1030 ANEAGKTGEW
-1040 ERVGNSYEI
+1040 KLLKERTV
-1049 TVPEDAGRVGVSLTR
+1049 TVPDTVGRVGVSLTR

-1096 GSLTDPDTWS
+1096 GSLTDPNTWS

-1120 NDLQTLSNRLTV
+1120 NDLQTLSNNLTV
-1132 ENYEQMVPSQLT
+1132 EHYEQMVPSQLT
-1144 NIGQPSNF
+1144 NIGQPNNF
-1152 NLVKQFSDQTPPAF
+1152 NLIKQFSDQTPPSF
-1166 ASGHPTFDNGSSAVN
+1166 ASATPDFAAGSSAVN
-1181 MRLMLDRPGTLY
+1181 MNLALDRPGTLY
-1193 YVVAPKETIPT
+1193 YVVAPKGTIPT
-1204 TGKNAE
+1204 IGIKNDTPGTQLNFAG
-1210 DQKVDFSKDDDG
+1210 DDYSILPDKGQYKSDG
-1222 EDDNGKEYND
+1222 TTFEY
-1232 LPTKGKYNGTVF
+1232 PQTI
-1244 QYEQEIETPAKLNI
+1244 QSPARLDI
-1258 VNASKH
+1258 VNASKT
-1264 YASNPRIK
+1264 YAGNARIK
-1272 YGSMSLG
+1272 YGSTGLG
-1279 PSQVEKVVE
+1279 TYLRDVLVE
-1288 GLDPKQ
+1288 GLEPEK
-1294 EYIVYFV
+1294 EYIAYFV
-1301 LQGMSN
+1301 VQGMSN
-1307 DTYSPVYAYRFETS
+1307 QTYSPVYAYRFETS
-1321 DVDIPYI
+1321 EVDIPYI
-1328 TMEAENPEVSFRTS
+1328 TLEAPNPEVSFTTS
-1342 ENAKLNYVLF
+1342 ENADLDYALF
-1352 AYNQLPGIFKG
+1352 APNQLPAVFKE
-1363 EMKDDNLADPNKGPI
+1363 EMTKTNGNLGDGFKDKNIPASEKDPSKKM
-1378 ISITNPGENKNNV
+1378 S
-1391 MTVLEAMLQTKD
+1391 VLEAMLKTYEPA
-1403 KQTGK
+1403 TGK
-1408 SYFDVHASQNLKN
+1408 SYFDYYASNEVKKE
-1421 TVQEIIQRQQTGGG
+1421 VQEIIQRSRPVGGTPVASG
-1435 GSPATNGTIDTTKNE
+1435 ALTTK
-1450 VKRVDF
+1450 KGQSQLVDF
-1456 KSAMQNNSGSNAT
+1456 TNAMKSEQNGT

-1489 VEDVHIKDLD
+1489 VDKVHIPDRE
-1499 PPYLINISHT
+1499 PPYLINVSHT
-1509 LSETSTDKYTGT
+1509 LDMAASKPNKNLWSGT
-1521 LTLTFNEP
+1521 LTLQFNEP
-1529 IYYMERLG
+1529 LYYMDFIADGTGGDED
-1537 NSSAGNPETL
+1537 TL
-1547 RPVGNCSW
+1547 RPVYQMNKGNDKGYISIIEASNQTSGFTVMNAHKKPSSVFTLKFENI
-1555 GNVLPSESSK
+1555 GNGATFVLPS
-1565 DNPAYISIFNAASM
+1565 
-1579 VGGKFSPLS
+1579 GG
-1588 YSKSP
+1588 
-1593 TLSFTIQCTDIVE
+1593 V
-1606 GAQIT
+1606 
-1611 LSDKGVV
+1611 LSDAAMNATKEAFSLRFKTRKGGQG
-1618 SDASENGVLEPFILR
+1618 DFLNTAEF
-1633 LEVTKTG
+1633 EVIDG
-1640 VGGGFA
+1640 
-1646 KTVKFVVDRGEYH
+1646 DYR
-1659 PSNGKPE
+1659 PNSGK

>member
-151 SFSDSREL
+151 SFSDSRDL

-170 VRYHLVSGYPDGTF
+170 VRHHLVSGYPDGTF

-463 APTSALAKFRGNKA
+463 APTSAQVKFRGNKA

-483 ITPITAGSVGAGDLI
+483 VTPITAGSVGAGDLI

-844 YQDVVKAG
+844 YQDVVKAI
-852 GDKVAEADA
+852 GDKTAEDNA
-861 RDTMANVLRNSIKLY
+861 RDTMGAVLRKSIHLY
-876 ASTGNGLPEVVPDGG
+876 ANSDSSRPTLVPDGMS
-891 LVNKEDDKWIIDY
+891 VDKENEKWIIDY

-923 DNVEESALCL
+923 DNAKESALCL

-952 STKNVMGRVPLD
+952 STKNVMGRVPLKS
-964 PFKTVFA
+964 FKTVFA
-971 IVNLSNPNITSLDG
+971 IVNLSNPNITSLG
-985 STDADKRVDVSW
+985 NGVTDSQNEDKRVDVSW

-1030 ENVNGKPRPW
+1030 ENVNGKPGTW
-1040 ERVGNSYEI
+1040 EQVGKPYEI

-1064 HFLQDTNA
+1064 HFLTITNT
-1072 PDFAPLNDLKEDT
+1072 PDFEALNTLNENT
-1085 KYEYAIHFTQV
+1085 EYEYAIHFTQV
-1096 GSLTDPDTWS
+1096 DSLTEPETWS

-1120 NDLQTLSNRLTV
+1120 NDLQTLANNLSV
-1132 ENYEQMVPSQLT
+1132 QHYEQMVPSQLT

-1152 NLVKQFSDQTPPAF
+1152 NLIKQFSDQTPPSF
-1166 ASGHPTFDNGSSAVN
+1166 ASGHPIFDKGSSAVN

-1193 YVVAPKETIPT
+1193 YVVAPKETIPAK
-1204 TGKNAE
+1204 GENGE
-1210 DQKVDFSKDDDG
+1210 NFSKD
-1222 EDDNGKEYND
+1222 EYEE
-1232 LPTKGKYNGTVF
+1232 LPTEGEYAGTEF
-1244 QYEQEIETPAKLNI
+1244 QYKLNIMTPSKLEI

-1307 DTYSPVYAYRFETS
+1307 QTYSPVYAYRFETS

-1352 AYNQLPGIFKG
+1352 AYNQLPDLFTKETIEVNEG
-1363 EMKDDNLADPNKGPI
+1363 
-1378 ISITNPGENKNNV
+1378 TTTT

-1403 KQTGK
+1403 KQTGQ
-1408 SYFDVHASQNLKN
+1408 SYFDVYASQDLKN
-1421 TVQEIIQRQQTGGG
+1421 KVQEIIQRRQTGGG
-1435 GSPATNGTIDTTKNE
+1435 GNPATNGAIDTTKDE

-1489 VEDVHIKDLD
+1489 VEDVHIPDLD

-1537 NSSAGNPETL
+1537 NSSAGDPKTL
-1547 RPVGNCSW
+1547 RPVGNCPW
-1555 GNVLPSESSK
+1555 GNVLPSQSSE

-1593 TLSFTIQCTDIVE
+1593 TLSFTIQCTDIAE

>member
-1 MNRQSQ
+1 MNRQSH
-7 RTVSLGRRTIACLLA
+7 RTVSLGRRIVACLLA
-22 LVMVLGLVPAA
+22 LVLVLGLVPAA
-33 LPQAAAVSVNDA
+33 LPRAAAVSVNEA

-61 NLRPNDPI
+61 NLRPNAPI

-136 LARNLRLQAYPGEDT
+136 LARNMRLQAYPGEDT
-151 SFSDSREL
+151 SFSDSRDL

-287 IIDTQ
+287 IVDTQ

-304 GTIQKATVRTNSFLK
+304 GTIQKATVRTNGFVK

-352 KTPGSTINLVSGT
+352 KTPGSTLNLVSGT
-365 AASITVDEAA
+365 AASITIDEAA

-623 RAMTKNSPDSFDVN
+623 RAMTKNAPDSFDVN

-784 SETVKKLTIHTKDP
+784 SQTVKKLTIHTKDP

-844 YQDVVKAG
+844 YQDVVKVG
-852 GDKVAEADA
+852 GTAAEDNA
-861 RDTMANVLRNSIKLY
+861 RDTMGNVLRNSIKLY
-876 ASTGNGLPEVVPDGG
+876 ANTGNGLPEVVPDGG
-891 LVNKEDDKWIIDY
+891 LVSSKEDDKWIIDY

-923 DNVEESALCL
+923 DNAKESALCL

-971 IVNLSNPNITSLDG
+971 IVNLSNPNITSLVPEGKNDE
-985 STDADKRVDVSW
+985 KRVDVSW

-1022 AVFELYHR
+1022 AVFELYRR
-1030 ENVNGKPRPW
+1030 ENVNGKPGTW
-1040 ERVGNSYEI
+1040 EQVGKPYEI

-1064 HFLQDTNA
+1064 HFLDMTNT
-1072 PDFAPLNDLKEDT
+1072 PDFDPLNNLKED
-1085 KYEYAIHFTQV
+1085 KEYEYAIHFTQV
-1096 GSLTDPDTWS
+1096 DSLTEPETWS

-1120 NDLQTLSNRLTV
+1120 NDLQTLANNLSV
-1132 ENYEQMVPSQLT
+1132 QHYEQMVPSQLT

-1152 NLVKQFSDQTPPAF
+1152 NLIKQFSDQTPPSF
-1166 ASGHPTFDNGSSAVN
+1166 ASGHPIFDKGSSAVN

-1193 YVVAPKETIPT
+1193 YVVAPKETIPAK
-1204 TGKNAE
+1204 GENGE
-1210 DQKVDFSKDDDG
+1210 NFSKDNYDQ
-1222 EDDNGKEYND
+1222 
-1232 LPTKGKYNGTVF
+1232 LPTEGQYAGTEF
-1244 QYEQEIETPAKLNI
+1244 QYNLNIMTPSKLEI

-1321 DVDIPYI
+1321 EVDIPYI

-1352 AYNQLPGIFKG
+1352 AYNQLPGVFNE
-1363 EMKDDNLADPNKGPI
+1363 EMEGKNLANSTDGPI
-1378 ISITNPGENKNNV
+1378 ISITDPGSDTAPNT

-1408 SYFDVHASQNLKN
+1408 SYFDVYAHQDLKN
-1421 TVQEIIQRQQTGGG
+1421 MVQEIIQRQQTGGG
-1435 GSPATNGTIDTTKNE
+1435 GNPTTNGTIDTTKNE

-1489 VEDVHIKDLD
+1489 VEDVHIPDLD
-1499 PPYLINISHT
+1499 PPYLINISNT
-1509 LSETSTDKYTGT
+1509 LTEDGTDTYSGT

-1537 NSSAGNPETL
+1537 NSSAGDPKTL
-1547 RPVGNCSW
+1547 RPVVSHPW
-1555 GNVLPSESSK
+1555 KDDLPT
-1565 DNPAYISIFNAASM
+1565 DDDPGCISIMRAASM
-1579 VGGKFSPLS
+1579 VGGKFE
-1588 YSKSP
+1588 SKRYDTEP
-1593 TLSFTIQCTDIVE
+1593 TLSFAIDCTKLSP
-1606 GAQIT
+1606 GATIT
-1611 LSDKGVV
+1611 LSNKGVI
-1618 SDASENGVLEPFILR
+1618 SDASQNGVLKPFILR

-1646 KTVKFVVDRGEYH
+1646 KTIKFVVDSGEYR

>member
-1 MNRQSQ
+1 MNRQSH
-7 RTVSLGRRTIACLLA
+7 RTVSLGRRIVACLLA
-22 LVMVLGLVPAA
+22 LVLVLGLVPAA
-33 LPQAAAVSVNDA
+33 LPRAAAVSVNEA

-136 LARNLRLQAYPGEDT
+136 LARNMRLQAYPGEDT
-151 SFSDSREL
+151 SFSDSRDL

-269 SEDGDDS
+269 SENGDDS

-287 IIDTQ
+287 IVDTQ

-304 GTIQKATVRTNSFLK
+304 GTIQKATVRTNGFVK

-352 KTPGSTINLVSGT
+352 KTPGSTLNLVSGT
-365 AASITVDEAA
+365 AASITIDEAA

-463 APTSALAKFRGNKA
+463 APTSAQVKFRGNKA

-483 ITPITAGSVGAGDLI
+483 VTPITAGSVGAGDLI

-771 DLYYVAQDKAGNY
+771 DLYYVAKDKAGNY
-784 SETVKKLTIHTKDP
+784 SQTVKKLTIHTKDP

-829 EEVQTVDTNTPLVQL
+829 EEVQTVANNTTLVQL
-844 YQDVVKAG
+844 YQNVIQAG
-852 GDKVAEADA
+852 NNDTEA
-861 RDTMANVLRNSIKLY
+861 REEMANILRDSIKLY
-876 ASTGNGLPEVVPDGG
+876 ADTGDGQPEVVPDGG
-891 LVNKEDDKWIIDY
+891 LVDKKDDKWVIDY

-917 VTFRTR
+917 VKFPTKPDRML
-923 DNVEESALCL
+923 SALNL
-933 ESGLE
+933 ESGVK
-938 YNFEIQA
+938 YYFEIEA

-952 STKNVMGRVPLD
+952 SAKNVMGQTRLEA
-964 PFKTVFA
+964 FKTVFA
-971 IVNLSNPNITSLDG
+971 QVNLSVVNVNSITEYDEVG
-985 STDADKRVDVSW
+985 GTQTPAAPIPVDISW
-997 TLSPMT
+997 RLTPAS
-1003 TENTADNVDWDMVI
+1003 TENVNDSVDWDMLI

-1022 AVFELYHR
+1022 VSFDLYVR
-1030 ENVNGKPRPW
+1030 EVAKNDGPWKKLNNGT
-1040 ERVGNSYEI
+1040 I
-1049 TVPEDAGRVGVSLTR
+1049 TVPDNVVGYQGISLTR
-1064 HFLQDTNA
+1064 DFLQSGGNN
-1072 PDFAPLNDLKEDT
+1072 PDFEQLNSLEEGVL
-1085 KYEYAIHFTQV
+1085 YEYAVSFTKVAGQ
-1096 GSLTDPDTWS
+1096 SDRDDWS
-1106 QRINIGIN
+1106 QRLNMKVHVVAGSNNELSVLSADVTEENWSDSLKNGVTNIGIPADFS
-1114 ILAGST
+1114 L
-1120 NDLQTLSNRLTV
+1120 R
-1132 ENYEQMVPSQLT
+1132 
-1144 NIGQPSNF
+1144 
-1152 NLVKQFSDQTPPAF
+1152 KQFTDKQPPEF
-1166 ASGHPTFDNGSSAVN
+1166 SGEYPTFDAGDSAVE
-1181 MRLMLDRPGTLY
+1181 MSLMLDRPGTVY
-1193 YVVAPKETIPT
+1193 YVVAPRGMVSTVDKDKNNYAEEKNWT
-1204 TGKNAE
+1204 TLPISGAA
-1210 DQKVDFSKDDDG
+1210 DQKSPPEMVQPD
-1222 EDDNGKEYND
+1222 Y
-1232 LPTKGKYNGTVF
+1232 
-1244 QYEQEIETPAKLNI
+1244 LNI
-1258 VNASKH
+1258 VNASTNYRNEK
-1264 YASNPRIK
+1264 IK
-1272 YGSMSLG
+1272 YGSVTCGAS
-1279 PSQVEKVVE
+1279 VEVE
-1288 GLDPKQ
+1288 LVEDLDKETQ
-1294 EYIVYFV
+1294 YIAYFV
-1301 LQGMSN
+1301 LQGTSQ
-1307 DTYSPVYAYRFETS
+1307 TYSKVLTYRFATT
-1321 DVDIPYI
+1321 DVSKPVI
-1328 TMEAENPEVSFRTS
+1328 TLTQNSPSVNFKTDSSAE
-1342 ENAKLNYVLF
+1342 LNYALIANNEITKIGFDQVKGFDNYVISAQEDSEKNQKWQELIGPDGGYEKEKRSVIWALCTPYGTTGYSVFDEF
-1352 AYNQLPGIFKG
+1352 ANSAIRKKVSELVDGTNRLGATVADQGRMTLEQANKYFQS
-1363 EMKDDNLADPNKGPI
+1363 KD
-1378 ISITNPGENKNNV
+1378 
-1391 MTVLEAMLQTKD
+1391 
-1403 KQTGK
+1403 
-1408 SYFDVHASQNLKN
+1408 F
-1421 TVQEIIQRQQTGGG
+1421 
-1435 GSPATNGTIDTTKNE
+1435 TKN
-1450 VKRVDF
+1450 
-1456 KSAMQNNSGSNAT
+1456 MTGNT
-1469 YFYCLATA
+1469 LYYCLATA
-1477 QNALGSAYSFKA
+1477 VSTLGSERSFA
-1489 VEDVHIKDLD
+1489 GVSGVYIPDLT
-1499 PPYLINISHT
+1499 PPELLKVNT
-1509 LSETSTDKYTGT
+1509 AAAKNKNGNYTGT
-1521 LTLTFNEP
+1521 VTFVFSEP
-1529 IYYMERLG
+1529 VYQLV
-1537 NSSAGNPETL
+1537 T
-1547 RPVGNCSW
+1547 
-1555 GNVLPSESSK
+1555 
-1565 DNPAYISIFNAASM
+1565 
-1579 VGGKFSPLS
+1579 
-1588 YSKSP
+1588 
-1593 TLSFTIQCTDIVE
+1593 
-1606 GAQIT
+1606 
-1611 LSDKGVV
+1611 
-1618 SDASENGVLEPFILR
+1618 ENGVEQKPKAVWQTKYSAGDGAVRLIDIMGVSVAKSQLYYPNDIKEARSTLTVGFKNIPLGTTLVLFDDSYICDASSNSTRERLSFILQPGD
-1633 LEVTKTG
+1633 LG
-1640 VGGGFA
+1640 VIPNAGA
-1646 KTVKFVVDRGEYH
+1646 EFVQQ
-1659 PSNGKPE
+1659 KKK

>member
-136 LARNLRLQAYPGEDT
+136 LARNMRLQAYPGEDT
-151 SFSDSREL
+151 SFSDSRDL

-170 VRYHLVSGYPDGTF
+170 VRHHLVSGYPDGTF

-334 GGKDAK
+334 GGKDAR

-463 APTSALAKFRGNKA
+463 APTSAQVKFRGNKA

-483 ITPITAGSVGAGDLI
+483 VTPITAGSVGAGDLI

-744 LKSGRV
+744 LKSGKV
-750 NMAEGKDVSFNVS
+750 SMAEGKDVSFNVS

-844 YQDVVKAG
+844 YQDVVKVG
-852 GDKVAEADA
+852 GTAAEKDA
-861 RDTMANVLRNSIKLY
+861 RDTMGTVLRNSIKLY

-891 LVNKEDDKWIIDY
+891 LVSSKEDDKWIIDY

-985 STDADKRVDVSW
+985 SANVNKRVDVSW

-1030 ENVNGKPRPW
+1030 ENVNGKPGTW
-1040 ERVGNSYEI
+1040 EQVGKPYEI

-1064 HFLQDTNA
+1064 HFLTITNT
-1072 PDFAPLNDLKEDT
+1072 PDFEALNTLNENT
-1085 KYEYAIHFTQV
+1085 EYEYAIHFTQV
-1096 GSLTDPDTWS
+1096 DSLTEPETWS

-1120 NDLQTLSNRLTV
+1120 NDLQTLSNNLSV
-1132 ENYEQMVPSQLT
+1132 QHYEQMVPSQLT
-1144 NIGQPSNF
+1144 NIGQPGNF
-1152 NLVKQFSDQTPPAF
+1152 NLIKQFSDQTPPSF
-1166 ASGHPTFDNGSSAVN
+1166 ASGHPIFDAGSSAVN
-1181 MRLMLDRPGTLY
+1181 MKLMLDRPGTLY
-1193 YVVAPKETIPT
+1193 YVVAPKETIPAK
-1204 TGKNAE
+1204 GENGE
-1210 DQKVDFSKDDDG
+1210 NFSKDD
-1222 EDDNGKEYND
+1222 YNQ
-1232 LPTKGKYNGTVF
+1232 LPTEGQYAGTEF
-1244 QYEQEIETPAKLNI
+1244 QYNLNITTPSKLEI

-1279 PSQVEKVVE
+1279 PSQVEKVVDE
-1288 GLDPKQ
+1288 LDPKQ
-1294 EYIVYFV
+1294 DYIAYFV

-1307 DTYSPVYAYRFETS
+1307 QTYSPVYAYRFETR

-1328 TMEAENPEVSFRTS
+1328 KLEAPNPEVSFTTS
-1342 ENAKLNYVLF
+1342 ENAKLNYALF
-1352 AYNQLPGIFKG
+1352 APNQLPDIFEELLKNHLD
-1363 EMKDDNLADPNKGPI
+1363 KDVTPPASGVIDK
-1378 ISITNPGENKNNV
+1378 
-1391 MTVLEAMLQTKD
+1391 MTVLDAMLNTYEPA
-1403 KQTGK
+1403 TGK
-1408 SYFDVHASQNLKN
+1408 SFFDYYASKDTKQE
-1421 TVQEIIQRQQTGGG
+1421 VQLIIQRSQTGVGG
-1435 GSPATNGTIDTTKNE
+1435 GTPVASGTLTTK
-1450 VKRVDF
+1450 KGQSQLVDF
-1456 KSAMQNNSGSNAT
+1456 TNAMKSEKNAT

-1477 QNALGSAYSFKA
+1477 QNALGSKYSFKA
-1489 VEDVHIKDLD
+1489 IDNVHIPDRE
-1499 PPYLINISHT
+1499 PPYLVGVTHQITNISGT
-1509 LSETSTDKYTGT
+1509 APQPKKYSGI
-1521 LTLTFNEP
+1521 LRLQFNEP
-1529 IYYMERLG
+1529 IYYMDYLPDNTG
-1537 NSSAGNPETL
+1537 ANKDTL
-1547 RPVGNCSW
+1547 RPVYQIPT
-1555 GNVLPSESSK
+1555 GNVKPAEGK
-1565 DNPAYISIFNAASM
+1565 DGYISVITAAGNPRGFSVATSLWNATRTFEIKFTGISHGASM
-1579 VGGKFSPLS
+1579 
-1588 YSKSP
+1588 
-1593 TLSFTIQCTDIVE
+1593 TLSSIGI
-1606 GAQIT
+1606 
-1611 LSDKGVV
+1611 LSDAAMNATKE
-1618 SDASENGVLEPFILR
+1618 AFTLEFRVEKSGQNDFLNSTDFK
-1633 LEVTKTG
+1633 VTSG
-1640 VGGGFA
+1640 
-1646 KTVKFVVDRGEYH
+1646 DYR
-1659 PSNGKPE
+1659 PNSGK

>member
-1 MNRQSQ
+1 MNRQSH
-7 RTVSLGRRTIACLLA
+7 RTVSLGRRIVACLLA
-22 LVMVLGLVPAA
+22 LVLVLGLVPAA
-33 LPQAAAVSVNDA
+33 LPRAAAVSVNEA

-136 LARNLRLQAYPGEDT
+136 LARNMRLQAYPGEDT
-151 SFSDSREL
+151 SFSDSRDL

-287 IIDTQ
+287 IVDTQ

-304 GTIQKATVRTNSFLK
+304 GTIQKATVRTNGFVK

-352 KTPGSTINLVSGT
+352 KTPGSTLNLVSGT
-365 AASITVDEAA
+365 AASITIDEAA

-463 APTSALAKFRGNKA
+463 APTSAQVKFRGNKA

-483 ITPITAGSVGAGDLI
+483 VTPITAGSVGAGDLI

-784 SETVKKLTIHTKDP
+784 SQAVKKLTIHTKDP

-844 YQDVVKAG
+844 YQDVVKVG
-852 GDKVAEADA
+852 GTAAEDNA
-861 RDTMANVLRNSIKLY
+861 RDTMGNVLRNSIKLY
-876 ASTGNGLPEVVPDGG
+876 ANTGNGLPEVVPDGG
-891 LVNKEDDKWIIDY
+891 LVDKKDDKWIIDY

-985 STDADKRVDVSW
+985 SADVDKRVDVSW

-1022 AVFELYHR
+1022 VVFKLYR
-1030 ENVNGKPRPW
+1030 RANEAGQTGNW
-1040 ERVGNSYEI
+1040 EPLGERTV
-1049 TVPEDAGRVGVSLTR
+1049 TVPDTVGRVGVSLTR

-1096 GSLTDPDTWS
+1096 GSLTDPNTWS

-1120 NDLQTLSNRLTV
+1120 NDLQTLSNDLTV
-1132 ENYEQMVPSQLT
+1132 EHYEQMVPSQLT
-1144 NIGQPSNF
+1144 NIGQPNNF
-1152 NLVKQFSDQTPPAF
+1152 NLIKQFSDQTPPSF
-1166 ASGHPTFDNGSSAVN
+1166 ASATPDFAAGSSAVN
-1181 MRLMLDRPGTLY
+1181 MNLALDRPGTLY
-1193 YVVAPKETIPT
+1193 YVVAPKGTIPT
-1204 TGKNAE
+1204 IGIENDVPDKQLNFAG
-1210 DQKVDFSKDDDG
+1210 DD
-1222 EDDNGKEYND
+1222 YST
-1232 LPTKGKYNGTVF
+1232 LPDKG
-1244 QYEQEIETPAKLNI
+1244 QYESDGTTFKYPQTIQSPARLDI
-1258 VNASKH
+1258 VNASKT
-1264 YASNPRIK
+1264 YAGNARIK
-1272 YGSMSLG
+1272 YGSTGLG
-1279 PSQVEKVVE
+1279 TYLRDVLVE
-1288 GLDPKQ
+1288 GLEPEKD
-1294 EYIVYFV
+1294 YIAYFV
-1301 LQGMSN
+1301 VQGMSN
-1307 DTYSPVYAYRFETS
+1307 QTYSPVYAYRFETS
-1321 DVDIPYI
+1321 EVDIPYI
-1328 TMEAENPEVSFRTS
+1328 TLEAPNPEVSFTTS
-1342 ENAKLNYVLF
+1342 ENADLDYALF
-1352 AYNQLPGIFKG
+1352 APNQLPAVFDEEMTHAKG
-1363 EMKDDNLADPNKGPI
+1363 NLGDDVDEGDILASEKDPLKKM
-1378 ISITNPGENKNNV
+1378 S
-1391 MTVLEAMLQTKD
+1391 VLDAMLKTYD
-1403 KQTGK
+1403 LATGK
-1408 SYFDVHASQNLKN
+1408 SYFDYYASNEVKKE
-1421 TVQEIIQRQQTGGG
+1421 VQEIIQRSRPGGG
-1435 GSPATNGTIDTTKNE
+1435 TPVATGALTTK
-1450 VKRVDF
+1450 KDQSQLVDF
-1456 KSAMQNNSGSNAT
+1456 TNAMKSEQNAT

-1489 VEDVHIKDLD
+1489 VNNVHIPDRE
-1499 PPYLINISHT
+1499 PPYLVGVTHQI
-1509 LSETSTDKYTGT
+1509 TSSSGTDLQTKKYSGI
-1521 LTLTFNEP
+1521 LRLQFNEP
-1529 IYYMERLG
+1529 IYYMDYLPNNTG
-1537 NSSAGNPETL
+1537 ADKDTL
-1547 RPVGNCSW
+1547 RPVYQIPT
-1555 GNVLPSESSK
+1555 GNVK
-1565 DNPAYISIFNAASM
+1565 PAEGKNGYISVINAAGNPRGFSVANSLWSATRTFEIKFTNISHGASM
-1579 VGGKFSPLS
+1579 
-1588 YSKSP
+1588 
-1593 TLSFTIQCTDIVE
+1593 TLSSIGI
-1606 GAQIT
+1606 
-1611 LSDKGVV
+1611 LSDAAMNATK
-1618 SDASENGVLEPFILR
+1618 DAFTLEFRVGRSGQDGFLNSTEFKVI
-1633 LEVTKTG
+1633 TG
-1640 VGGGFA
+1640 
-1646 KTVKFVVDRGEYH
+1646 DHR
-1659 PSNGKPE
+1659 PNSGK

>member
-7 RTVSLGRRTIACLLA
+7 RTVSLGRRTVACLLA

-61 NLRPNDPI
+61 NLRPNAPI

-136 LARNLRLQAYPGEDT
+136 LARNMRLQAYPGEDT
-151 SFSDSREL
+151 SFSDSRDL

-269 SEDGDDS
+269 SENGDDS

-287 IIDTQ
+287 IVDTQ

-304 GTIQKATVRTNSFLK
+304 GTIQKATVRTNGFVK

-352 KTPGSTINLVSGT
+352 KTPGSTLNLVSGT
-365 AASITVDEAA
+365 AASITIDEAA

-463 APTSALAKFRGNKA
+463 APTSAQVKFRGNKA

-483 ITPITAGSVGAGDLI
+483 VTPITAGSVGAGDLI

-726 VDLSSENAKIQVA
+726 VDLSSENSKIQVA

-750 NMAEGKDVSFNVS
+750 NMAEGKDVPFNVS

-844 YQDVVKAG
+844 YQDVVKVG
-852 GDKVAEADA
+852 GDKVAEAAA
-861 RDTMANVLRNSIKLY
+861 RDTMGNVLRNSIKLY

-891 LVNKEDDKWIIDY
+891 LVSSKEDDKWIIDY

-985 STDADKRVDVSW
+985 SADVDKRVDVSW

-1022 AVFELYHR
+1022 VVFKLYR
-1030 ENVNGKPRPW
+1030 RANEAGQTGNW
-1040 ERVGNSYEI
+1040 EPLGERTV
-1049 TVPEDAGRVGVSLTR
+1049 TVPDTVGRVGVSLTR

-1120 NDLQTLSNRLTV
+1120 NDLQTLSNNLTV
-1132 ENYEQMVPSQLT
+1132 EHYEQMVPSQLT
-1144 NIGQPSNF
+1144 NIGQPNNF
-1152 NLVKQFSDQTPPAF
+1152 NLIKQFSDQTPPSF
-1166 ASGHPTFDNGSSAVN
+1166 ASSHPTFDAGSSAVN
-1181 MRLMLDRPGTLY
+1181 MKLMLDRPGTLY
-1193 YVVAPKETIPT
+1193 YVVAPKETVPT
-1204 TGKNAE
+1204 TGK
-1210 DQKVDFSKDDDG
+1210 
-1222 EDDNGKEYND
+1222 DDNSQDTNFSSETGYDKLPIEGEYD
-1232 LPTKGKYNGTVF
+1232 GTEFKYPRR
-1244 QYEQEIETPAKLNI
+1244 IDSPARLDI
-1258 VNASKH
+1258 VNASKT

-1272 YGSMSLG
+1272 YGSMPLG
-1279 PSQVEKVVE
+1279 PSQVEKVVDE
-1288 GLDPKQ
+1288 LDPKQ
-1294 EYIVYFV
+1294 DYIAYFV

-1307 DTYSPVYAYRFETS
+1307 QTYSPVYAYRFETR

-1328 TMEAENPEVSFRTS
+1328 KLEAPNPEVSFTTS
-1342 ENAKLNYVLF
+1342 ENADLDYALF
-1352 AYNQLPGIFKG
+1352 AWNQLPAVFKE
-1363 EMKDDNLADPNKGPI
+1363 EMTKANGNLGDGFKDKNIPASEKDPSKKM
-1378 ISITNPGENKNNV
+1378 S
-1391 MTVLEAMLQTKD
+1391 VLEAMIKTYEPA
-1403 KQTGK
+1403 TGK
-1408 SYFDVHASQNLKN
+1408 SYFDYYASNEVKKE
-1421 TVQEIIQRQQTGGG
+1421 VQEIIQRSRPVGGTPVASG
-1435 GSPATNGTIDTTKNE
+1435 ALTTK
-1450 VKRVDF
+1450 KGQSQLVDF
-1456 KSAMQNNSGSNAT
+1456 TNAMKSEQNGT

-1477 QNALGSAYSFKA
+1477 QNALESAYSFKA
-1489 VEDVHIKDLD
+1489 VDNVHIPDRE
-1499 PPYLINISHT
+1499 PPYLINVTHT
-1509 LSETSTDKYTGT
+1509 LDMAGSDPDKNRYSGT
-1521 LTLTFNEP
+1521 LTLQFNEP
-1529 IYYMERLG
+1529 LYYMDFISG
-1537 NSSAGNPETL
+1537 GTGGDKDTL
-1547 RPVGNCSW
+1547 RPVYQMNTGNKKSYISIIEASNQPLGFTVTNEYKKPSSVFTLKFKNI
-1555 GNVLPSESSK
+1555 GNGATFVLPS
-1565 DNPAYISIFNAASM
+1565 
-1579 VGGKFSPLS
+1579 GG
-1588 YSKSP
+1588 
-1593 TLSFTIQCTDIVE
+1593 V
-1606 GAQIT
+1606 
-1611 LSDKGVV
+1611 LSDAAMNATKEAF
-1618 SDASENGVLEPFILR
+1618 SLR
-1633 LEVTKTG
+1633 FKTG
-1640 VGGGFA
+1640 KGGQGDFLNTA
-1646 KTVKFVVDRGEYH
+1646 EFEVIGGDYR
-1659 PSNGKPE
+1659 PNSGK

>member
-1 MNRQSQ
+1 MNRQSH
-7 RTVSLGRRTIACLLA
+7 RTVSLGRRIVACLLA
-22 LVMVLGLVPAA
+22 LVLVLGLVPAA
-33 LPQAAAVSVNDA
+33 LPRAAAVSVNEA

-136 LARNLRLQAYPGEDT
+136 LARNMRLQAYPGEDT
-151 SFSDSREL
+151 SFSDSRDL

-287 IIDTQ
+287 IVDTQ

-304 GTIQKATVRTNSFLK
+304 GTIQKATVRTNGFVK

-352 KTPGSTINLVSGT
+352 KTPGSTLNLVSGT
-365 AASITVDEAA
+365 AASITIDEAA

-463 APTSALAKFRGNKA
+463 APTSAQVKFRGNKA

-483 ITPITAGSVGAGDLI
+483 VTPITAGSVGAGDLI

-784 SETVKKLTIHTKDP
+784 SQAVKKLTIHTKDP

-861 RDTMANVLRNSIKLY
+861 RNTMANVLRNSIKLY

-923 DNVEESALCL
+923 DNAKESALCL

-971 IVNLSNPNITSLDG
+971 IVNLSNPNITSLEDG
-985 STDADKRVDVSW
+985 KRVDVSW

-1030 ENVNGKPRPW
+1030 ENVNGKPGTW
-1040 ERVGNSYEI
+1040 EQVGKPYEI

-1064 HFLQDTNA
+1064 HFLTITNT
-1072 PDFAPLNDLKEDT
+1072 PDFEALNTLNENT
-1085 KYEYAIHFTQV
+1085 EYEYAIHFTQV
-1096 GSLTDPDTWS
+1096 DSLTEPETWS

-1144 NIGQPSNF
+1144 NIGQPNNF
-1152 NLVKQFSDQTPPAF
+1152 NLVKQFSDQTPPSF

-1204 TGKNAE
+1204 TGINANKQE
-1210 DQKVDFSKDDDG
+1210 VDFSKDNDG
-1222 EDDNGKEYND
+1222 DDDNGKEYDD
-1232 LPTKGKYNGTVF
+1232 LPTKGEYNGTVF
-1244 QYEQEIETPAKLNI
+1244 QYKQEIETPAKLNI

-1328 TMEAENPEVSFRTS
+1328 TLEAPNPEVSFTTS
-1342 ENAKLNYVLF
+1342 ENADLDYALF
-1352 AYNQLPGIFKG
+1352 APNQLPAVFDEEMTHAKG
-1363 EMKDDNLADPNKGPI
+1363 NLGDDVDEGDILASEKDPLKKM
-1378 ISITNPGENKNNV
+1378 S
-1391 MTVLEAMLQTKD
+1391 VLDAMLKTYD
-1403 KQTGK
+1403 LATGK
-1408 SYFDVHASQNLKN
+1408 SYFDYYASNEVKKE
-1421 TVQEIIQRQQTGGG
+1421 VQEIIQRSRPGGG
-1435 GSPATNGTIDTTKNE
+1435 TPVATGALTTK
-1450 VKRVDF
+1450 KGQSQLVDF
-1456 KSAMQNNSGSNAT
+1456 TNAMKSEQNGT

-1489 VEDVHIKDLD
+1489 VDNVHIPDRE
-1499 PPYLINISHT
+1499 PPYLINVTHT
-1509 LSETSTDKYTGT
+1509 LDMAGSDPDKNRYSGT
-1521 LTLTFNEP
+1521 LTLQFNEP
-1529 IYYMERLG
+1529 LYYMDFISG
-1537 NSSAGNPETL
+1537 GTGGDKDTL
-1547 RPVGNCSW
+1547 RPVYQMNTGNKKSYISIIEASNQPLGFTVTNEYKKPSSVFTLKFKNI
-1555 GNVLPSESSK
+1555 GNGATFVLPS
-1565 DNPAYISIFNAASM
+1565 
-1579 VGGKFSPLS
+1579 GG
-1588 YSKSP
+1588 
-1593 TLSFTIQCTDIVE
+1593 V
-1606 GAQIT
+1606 
-1611 LSDKGVV
+1611 LSDAAMNATKEAF
-1618 SDASENGVLEPFILR
+1618 SLR
-1633 LEVTKTG
+1633 FKTG
-1640 VGGGFA
+1640 KGGQGDFLNTA
-1646 KTVKFVVDRGEYH
+1646 EFEVIGGDYR
-1659 PSNGKPE
+1659 PNSGK

>member
-1 MNRQSQ
+1 MNRQSH
-7 RTVSLGRRTIACLLA
+7 RTVSLGRRTVACLLA
-22 LVMVLGLVPAA
+22 LVLVLGLVPAA
-33 LPQAAAVSVNDA
+33 LPRAAAVSVNEA

-136 LARNLRLQAYPGEDT
+136 LARNMRLQAYPGEDT
-151 SFSDSREL
+151 SFSDSRDL

-205 PVQEKGVHTLDGVY
+205 PVQEEGVHTLDGVY

-269 SEDGDDS
+269 SENGDDS

-304 GTIQKATVRTNSFLK
+304 GTIQKATVRTNGFVK

-352 KTPGSTINLVSGT
+352 KTPGSTLNLVSGT
-365 AASITVDEAA
+365 AASITIDEAA

-418 MLPDQIIIRP
+418 MLPDQIVVRP
-428 GLNATI
+428 GD
-434 NGTVMDSNAAAEASA
+434 TVIIGGQEMDSNAAAEASA

-463 APTSALAKFRGNKA
+463 APTSAQAKFRGNKA

-483 ITPITAGSVGAGDLI
+483 VTPITAGSVGAGDLI

-600 GSTAPKPEDFKS
+600 GSTAPKAEDFKS

-637 DKPLHE
+637 NKPLQE

-657 GGVSSSVKKLTF
+657 GGTSSAVKKLTF

-702 GTLFWVV
+702 GTLFWAV

-726 VDLSSENAKIQVA
+726 VDLSSENAKIQVE

-771 DLYYVAQDKAGNY
+771 DLYYVAKDKAGNY
-784 SETVKKLTIHTKDP
+784 SQTVKKLTIHTKDP

-844 YQDVVKAG
+844 YQDVVKVG
-852 GDKVAEADA
+852 GTAAEEDA
-861 RDTMANVLRNSIKLY
+861 RDTMGNVLRNSIKLY
-876 ASTGNGLPEVVPDGG
+876 ANTGNGLPEVVPDGG
-891 LVNKEDDKWIIDY
+891 LVNKKNDKWIIDY

-923 DNVEESALCL
+923 DDEETSALCL

-945 DTLADTS
+945 GTLADTS

-971 IVNLSNPNITSLDG
+971 IVNLSNPNITSLGNGVAD
-985 STDADKRVDVSW
+985 SQNKDKRVDVSW

-1022 AVFELYHR
+1022 VVFELYCR
-1030 ENVNGKPRPW
+1030 ANEAGKTGEW
-1040 ERVGNSYEI
+1040 KLLKERTV
-1049 TVPEDAGRVGVSLTR
+1049 TVPDTVGRVGVSLTR

-1072 PDFAPLNDLKEDT
+1072 PDFAPLNELKEDT

-1120 NDLQTLSNRLTV
+1120 NDLQTLSNDLTV
-1132 ENYEQMVPSQLT
+1132 EHYEQMVPSQLT

-1152 NLVKQFSDQTPPAF
+1152 NLIKQFSDQTPPSF
-1166 ASGHPTFDNGSSAVN
+1166 ASATPDFAAGSSAVN
-1181 MRLMLDRPGTLY
+1181 MNLALDRPGTLY
-1193 YVVAPKETIPT
+1193 YVVAPKGTIPT
-1204 TGKNAE
+1204 IGIKNDNPDKQLNFAG
-1210 DQKVDFSKDDDG
+1210 DD
-1222 EDDNGKEYND
+1222 YSI
-1232 LPTKGKYNGTVF
+1232 LPDKG
-1244 QYEQEIETPAKLNI
+1244 QYESDGTTFKYPQTIQSPARLDI
-1258 VNASKH
+1258 VNASKT
-1264 YASNPRIK
+1264 YAGNARIK
-1272 YGSMSLG
+1272 YGSTGLG
-1279 PSQVEKVVE
+1279 TYLRDVLVE
-1288 GLDPKQ
+1288 GLEPEK
-1294 EYIVYFV
+1294 EYIAYFV
-1301 LQGMSN
+1301 VQGMSN
-1307 DTYSPVYAYRFETS
+1307 QTYSPVYAYRFETS
-1321 DVDIPYI
+1321 EVDIPYI
-1328 TMEAENPEVSFRTS
+1328 TLEAPNPEVSFTTS
-1342 ENAKLNYVLF
+1342 ENADLDYALF
-1352 AYNQLPGIFKG
+1352 APNQLPAVFDEEMTHAKG
-1363 EMKDDNLADPNKGPI
+1363 NLGDDVDEQDIPA
-1378 ISITNPGENKNNV
+1378 SENKNKPSQK
-1391 MTVLEAMLQTKD
+1391 MSVLEAMLKTYEPA
-1403 KQTGK
+1403 TGK
-1408 SYFDVHASQNLKN
+1408 SYFDYYASNEVKKE
-1421 TVQEIIQRQQTGGG
+1421 VQEIIQRSMTGGG
-1435 GSPATNGTIDTTKNE
+1435 TPVATGALTTK
-1450 VKRVDF
+1450 KGQSQLVDF
-1456 KSAMQNNSGSNAT
+1456 TNAMKSEQNAT

-1489 VEDVHIKDLD
+1489 VDNVHIPDRE
-1499 PPYLINISHT
+1499 PPYLVGVTHQI
-1509 LSETSTDKYTGT
+1509 TSSSSDTNPQTKKYSGI
-1521 LTLTFNEP
+1521 LRLQFNEP
-1529 IYYMERLG
+1529 IYYMDYLSNNTG
-1537 NSSAGNPETL
+1537 ADKDTL
-1547 RPVGNCSW
+1547 RPVYQIPT
-1555 GNVLPSESSK
+1555 GNVKPTEGK
-1565 DNPAYISIFNAASM
+1565 DGYISVITAAGNPRGFSVANSLWSATRTFEIKFTNISHGASM
-1579 VGGKFSPLS
+1579 
-1588 YSKSP
+1588 
-1593 TLSFTIQCTDIVE
+1593 TLSSIGI
-1606 GAQIT
+1606 
-1611 LSDKGVV
+1611 LSDAAMNATK
-1618 SDASENGVLEPFILR
+1618 DAFTLEFRVERSGQNDFLNSTDFK
-1633 LEVTKTG
+1633 VTSG
-1640 VGGGFA
+1640 
-1646 KTVKFVVDRGEYH
+1646 DYR
-1659 PSNGKPE
+1659 PNSGK

>member
-33 LPQAAAVSVNDA
+33 LPQAAAISVNDA

-151 SFSDSREL
+151 SFSDSRDL

-170 VRYHLVSGYPDGTF
+170 VRHHLVSGYPDGTF

-340 LSLAGNLKKVVN
+340 LSLAGNLKKVIN

-428 GLNATI
+428 GLDATI
-434 NGTVMDSNAAAEASA
+434 DGTVMDSNAAAESSA

-844 YQDVVKAG
+844 YQDVVKAA
-852 GDKVAEADA
+852 GDKKAEDDA
-861 RDTMANVLRNSIKLY
+861 RDTMGNVLRNSIKLY

-891 LVNKEDDKWIIDY
+891 LVSSKEDDKWIIDY

-985 STDADKRVDVSW
+985 SPDADKRVDVSW

-1022 AVFELYHR
+1022 VVFELYCR
-1030 ENVNGKPRPW
+1030 ANKAGQTGEWNLLK
-1040 ERVGNSYEI
+1040 ERTV
-1049 TVPEDAGRVGVSLTR
+1049 TVPDTVGRVGVSLTR

-1072 PDFAPLNDLKEDT
+1072 PDFAPLNALKEDT

-1120 NDLQTLSNRLTV
+1120 NDLQTLSNDLTV
-1132 ENYEQMVPSQLT
+1132 EHYEQMVPSQLT

-1152 NLVKQFSDQTPPAF
+1152 NLIKQFSDQTPPAF
-1166 ASGHPTFDNGSSAVN
+1166 ASSHPTFDAGSSAVN
-1181 MRLMLDRPGTLY
+1181 MKLMLDRPGTLY
-1193 YVVAPKETIPT
+1193 YVVAPKETVPT
-1204 TGKNAE
+1204 TGKDESSQDTN
-1210 DQKVDFSKDDDG
+1210 FSSETGYDKLPIEGEYDG
-1222 EDDNGKEYND
+1222 TEF
-1232 LPTKGKYNGTVF
+1232 KYPRR
-1244 QYEQEIETPAKLNI
+1244 IDSPARLDI
-1258 VNASKH
+1258 VNASKT

-1272 YGSMSLG
+1272 YGSMPLG
-1279 PSQVEKVVE
+1279 PSQVEKVVDE
-1288 GLDPKQ
+1288 LDPKQ
-1294 EYIVYFV
+1294 DYIAYFV

-1307 DTYSPVYAYRFETS
+1307 QTYSPVYAYRFETS
-1321 DVDIPYI
+1321 EVDIPYI
-1328 TMEAENPEVSFRTS
+1328 TLEAPNPEVSFTTS
-1342 ENAKLNYVLF
+1342 ENADLDYALF
-1352 AYNQLPGIFKG
+1352 APNQLPAVFKE
-1363 EMKDDNLADPNKGPI
+1363 EMTKENGNLGDGFEDKNIPASEKDSSKKM
-1378 ISITNPGENKNNV
+1378 S
-1391 MTVLEAMLQTKD
+1391 VLEAMLKTYEPA
-1403 KQTGK
+1403 TGK
-1408 SYFDVHASQNLKN
+1408 SYFDYYASNEVKKE
-1421 TVQEIIQRQQTGGG
+1421 VQEIIQRSMTGGG
-1435 GSPATNGTIDTTKNE
+1435 TPVATGALTTK
-1450 VKRVDF
+1450 KGQSQLVDF
-1456 KSAMQNNSGSNAT
+1456 TNAMKSEQNAT

-1489 VEDVHIKDLD
+1489 VDNVHIPDRE
-1499 PPYLINISHT
+1499 PPYLVGISHQIT
-1509 LSETSTDKYTGT
+1509 KVTGKTNKKYTGI
-1521 LTLTFNEP
+1521 LRLQFNEP
-1529 IYYMERLG
+1529 IYYMDYRENDTG
-1537 NSSAGNPETL
+1537 ANKDTL
-1547 RPVGNCSW
+1547 RPVYQIPT
-1555 GNVLPSESSK
+1555 GNVKPTEGK
-1565 DNPAYISIFNAASM
+1565 NGYISVIAAAGNPSGFS
-1579 VGGKFSPLS
+1579 VENQLWSATRTFEIKFTEISHGAAM
-1588 YSKSP
+1588 
-1593 TLSFTIQCTDIVE
+1593 TLSSV
-1606 GAQIT
+1606 GL
-1611 LSDKGVV
+1611 LSDAAMNATKEAFTFKFQVGKGGQDDFLN
-1618 SDASENGVLEPFILR
+1618 STEFK
-1633 LEVTKTG
+1633 VTSG
-1640 VGGGFA
+1640 
-1646 KTVKFVVDRGEYH
+1646 DYR
-1659 PSNGKPE
+1659 PNSGK

>member
-136 LARNLRLQAYPGEDT
+136 LARNMRLQAYPGEDT
-151 SFSDSREL
+151 SFSDSRDL

-170 VRYHLVSGYPDGTF
+170 VRHHLVSGYPDGTF

-205 PVQEKGVHTLDGVY
+205 PVQEKGVDTLDGVY

-334 GGKDAK
+334 GGKDAR

-463 APTSALAKFRGNKA
+463 APTSAQVKFRGNKA

-483 ITPITAGSVGAGDLI
+483 VTPITAGSVGAGDLI

-657 GGVSSSVKKLTF
+657 GGISSSVKKLTF

-829 EEVQTVDTNTPLVQL
+829 EEVQTVANNTTLVQL
-844 YQDVVKAG
+844 YQNVIQAG
-852 GDKVAEADA
+852 NNDTEA
-861 RDTMANVLRNSIKLY
+861 REEMANILRNSIKLY
-876 ASTGNGLPEVVPDGG
+876 ADTGDGQPEVVPDGG
-891 LVNKEDDKWIIDY
+891 LVNKKGDKWVIDY

-917 VTFRTR
+917 VKFPTKPDRML
-923 DNVEESALCL
+923 SALNL
-933 ESGLE
+933 ESGVK
-938 YNFEIQA
+938 YYFEIEA

-952 STKNVMGRVPLD
+952 SAKNVMGQTRLEA
-964 PFKTVFA
+964 FKTVFA
-971 IVNLSNPNITSLDG
+971 QVNLSVVNVNSITEYDEVG
-985 STDADKRVDVSW
+985 GTQKPAAPIPVDISW
-997 TLSPMT
+997 RLTPAS
-1003 TENTADNVDWDMVI
+1003 TENVNDSVDWDMLI

-1022 AVFELYHR
+1022 VSFDLYVR
-1030 ENVNGKPRPW
+1030 EVAKNDGPWKKLNNGT
-1040 ERVGNSYEI
+1040 I
-1049 TVPEDAGRVGVSLTR
+1049 TVPDNVVGYQGISLTR
-1064 HFLQDTNA
+1064 DFLQSGGNN
-1072 PDFAPLNDLKEDT
+1072 PDFEQLNSLKEGVL
-1085 KYEYAIHFTQV
+1085 YEYAVSFTKVAGQ
-1096 GSLTDPDTWS
+1096 SDRDDWS
-1106 QRINIGIN
+1106 QRLNMKVHVVAGSNNELSVLSADVTEENWSDSLKNGVTNIGIPADFS
-1114 ILAGST
+1114 L
-1120 NDLQTLSNRLTV
+1120 R
-1132 ENYEQMVPSQLT
+1132 
-1144 NIGQPSNF
+1144 
-1152 NLVKQFSDQTPPAF
+1152 KQFTDKQPPEF
-1166 ASGHPTFDNGSSAVN
+1166 SGEYPTFDAGDSAVE
-1181 MRLMLDRPGTLY
+1181 MSLMLDRPGTVY
-1193 YVVAPKETIPT
+1193 YVVAPRGMVSTVDKDKNNYAEEKNWT
-1204 TGKNAE
+1204 TLPISGAA
-1210 DQKVDFSKDDDG
+1210 DQKSPPEMVQPD
-1222 EDDNGKEYND
+1222 Y
-1232 LPTKGKYNGTVF
+1232 
-1244 QYEQEIETPAKLNI
+1244 LNI
-1258 VNASKH
+1258 VNASTNYRNEK
-1264 YASNPRIK
+1264 IK
-1272 YGSMSLG
+1272 YGSVTCGAS
-1279 PSQVEKVVE
+1279 VEVE
-1288 GLDPKQ
+1288 LVEDLDKETQ
-1294 EYIVYFV
+1294 YIAYFV
-1301 LQGMSN
+1301 LQGTSQ
-1307 DTYSPVYAYRFETS
+1307 TYSKVLTYRFATT
-1321 DVDIPYI
+1321 DVSKPVI
-1328 TMEAENPEVSFRTS
+1328 TLTQNSPSVNFKTDSSAE
-1342 ENAKLNYVLF
+1342 LNYALIANNEITKIGFDQVKGFDNYVISAQEDSEKNQKWHELIGPDGGYEKEKRSVIWALCTPYGTTGYSVFDEF
-1352 AYNQLPGIFKG
+1352 ANSAIRKKVSELVDGTNRLGATVADQGRMTLEQANKYFQS
-1363 EMKDDNLADPNKGPI
+1363 KD
-1378 ISITNPGENKNNV
+1378 
-1391 MTVLEAMLQTKD
+1391 
-1403 KQTGK
+1403 
-1408 SYFDVHASQNLKN
+1408 F
-1421 TVQEIIQRQQTGGG
+1421 
-1435 GSPATNGTIDTTKNE
+1435 TKN
-1450 VKRVDF
+1450 
-1456 KSAMQNNSGSNAT
+1456 MTGNT
-1469 YFYCLATA
+1469 LYYCLATA
-1477 QNALGSAYSFKA
+1477 VSTLGSERSFAGVSGVYIPDRTPPKLDQVNTSARKDRGAKTYSGAVTFVFSEPVYQLVTKDGVEQKPKA
-1489 VEDVHIKDLD
+1489 VWQTKYSAGDGAVRLIDIMGVSVPKSQLYYPNDIKEAR
-1499 PPYLINISHT
+1499 S
-1509 LSETSTDKYTGT
+1509 T
-1521 LTLTFNEP
+1521 LTVGFNNIP
-1529 IYYMERLG
+1529 LG
-1537 NSSAGNPETL
+1537 TTLMLFDDSYICDASSNSTREG
-1547 RPVGNCSW
+1547 
-1555 GNVLPSESSK
+1555 
-1565 DNPAYISIFNAASM
+1565 
-1579 VGGKFSPLS
+1579 
-1588 YSKSP
+1588 
-1593 TLSFTIQCTDIVE
+1593 LSFILQPGDLGVIPNA
-1606 GAQIT
+1606 GA
-1611 LSDKGVV
+1611 
-1618 SDASENGVLEPFILR
+1618 E
-1633 LEVTKTG
+1633 
-1640 VGGGFA
+1640 
-1646 KTVKFVVDRGEYH
+1646 FVQQ
-1659 PSNGKPE
+1659 KKK